1 MDVRQFA
8 FLARQPS
15 AALKT
20 REHFCGLPK
29 RGLAFILANAMFW
42 QPLWAQAE
50 GIVVSAPGTSLGQA
64 GNGVPI
70 VNIATPNGSG
80 LSHNQFHDYNVGQ
93 QGVILNNATDRTQST
108 QLGGIIVGN
117 PNLKGVAAQTILNE
131 VNGGSPSQLRGYT
144 EVAGQSAHVIV
155 ANPYGISC
163 NGCGFINTPKA
174 TLTTGKPVI
183 ENGQLTRYQVDQ
195 GQVTIDGAQLNA
207 SNVDRFEIITR
218 SARINAEIQANNLT
232 IVTGR
237 NDVDART
244 LNATARADDGSTK
257 PELAIDSSA
266 LGGMYA
272 GAIRLVGTEAGVGVK
287 LDGKLIASGGDI
299 QLDANGQLR
308 MVDASAANGAV
319 KVKAASLDAQGSV
332 HAGSALT
339 VQTQGDLNN
348 RQNLTARDSITLSAG
363 GQLSNNGIIEAGVN
377 ADNSR
382 NANGDVSLSAQSL
395 NNSGKSVIAS
405 RNLTV
410 NAVQSLNNQGGT
422 LSAGQSAN
430 VSAATLDN
438 QNKGRVLSSGSLELT
453 AGQVLNGRG
462 LISGDGN
469 LSATLGHLNN
479 HDGEVSS
486 AGITTLTANS
496 LYNSGGQVTGDVA
509 LNIGLIGALNNQGG
523 VLGSAKRV
531 SISAASLDNSHAG
544 SLASDGSL
552 TTRIVGLFDNQSAGD
567 LGAKGVVDLQA
578 GSLDNR
584 GGSLTGKDRLSLD
597 TALLDNRAGKVRTD
611 KHLQL
616 DVRQL
621 DNRDKGVIT
630 SQAGIGLTG
639 TRLDN
644 RGGLLSAVGPVT
656 LKAQNVQNA
665 LGRIASQGDV
675 HATVD
680 TFQQQ
685 GGTLVAQG
693 NLTLIGSVLDNR
705 DNSLVAAT
713 KALKLEVQ
721 GIDNRAGKLSS
732 GITTEVDGQQLDNS
746 DGGRVLAGSDLELK
760 VGRLINQ
767 SKGLIQGK
775 GTTTLNSQSL
785 DNTDGEIDSHNGL
798 EITLAGGLD
807 NTRGLVRSDRP
818 LTLGTSKLTNTA
830 GRIES
835 VEDLSITS
843 RGELLNQGG
852 SIKSEKGLT
861 VASGPLD
868 NSQKGLLSGKHAT
881 QITATTFNNSQGG
894 SLRSESSLGLIATQV
909 NNAGGSIS
917 SAQDLTASVTGLDQ
931 QHGELFSEAAL
942 SLDLNNG
949 QLNNQGGYIHAP
961 GVLLLKNLKGVDNRK
976 GEISSARAFSLEAQ
990 SLDNNGA
997 KLISDQGLTLRIA
1010 EALNNVKGLVSASSL
1025 DSHSASLDNTDG
1037 VLGTTGDLDLKV
1049 DTVFA
1054 NQRGTVVADGA
1065 LLLTAASLD
1074 NRAADISGKQ
1084 DVTARIGTLDNQ
1096 GGKLI
1101 ATGVLDLTG
1110 ASLDNRQGGL
1120 VGATKA
1126 LKLKVDT
1133 LDNRSG
1139 ELSTQAGLSL
1149 TGKHLDNSDQ
1159 GLVEAHDTLTL
1170 KVDEVINQ
1178 AVGLINALADLT
1190 ITGGRI
1196 DNRSGKIKSQQG
1208 LDLTLKGNLQNNQG
1222 LIDSQSTL
1230 DVAAAALDNSDGR
1243 LMSAAALD
1251 LGARGALTNVGG
1263 KLVSEGGVQLR
1274 SASLDNS
1281 HKGVI
1286 SGKGAV
1292 QVTTGDFDNSQ
1303 AGSLDSGDTLD
1314 LTAAK
1319 LTNAA
1324 GRIGSDKALTAK
1336 VSSLEQQG
1344 GSLFSNTS
1352 LSLDLNHGRLNNR
1365 DGFIHAPGALLLKNL
1380 SDLDNRNGEISSD
1393 AAYELNAKSLN
1404 NDGGQLLGNQALT
1417 LRIEQALSSI
1427 KGKIGAAA
1435 LEVEAASLDNS
1446 AGALTSRS
1454 GLKLT
1459 VQGPLT
1465 NQDQGLINAINGL
1478 SIASGDLNNRHGSV
1492 LAGDWL
1498 NLSAKALNNTDSGL
1512 INSKGA
1518 LELTA
1523 HQLDSS
1529 DAGEVSAKADMN
1541 LKVMGLTQ
1549 RGGRL
1554 LGDGAV
1560 TLDLANGDLDNS
1572 LGRLNAKGLLSIKQL
1587 QDLKNQQGTLSS
1599 RQGFTLTGRTLD
1611 NSQGKLISEAALGV
1625 VSGQLLNANGL
1636 VSGIKGLTVEA
1647 GSLDNRNH
1655 GTLSSKEGNLAVDV
1669 SGALLNSGAGA
1680 LASNGTLKL
1689 SAASLDNSG
1698 EGVVSSVGGQTLTV
1712 AGLLNNAGGGL
1723 LDSGATLDLKAA
1735 TLNNQAGNLSALQ
1748 SVDLRAGSLDNSG
1761 GSLATKGALTLDVA
1775 GHLDNVLGTLSS
1787 DGALLLKR
1795 ATHVDNR
1802 GGKLIGQDLLTFNA
1816 DSLDN
1821 RDHGTVA
1828 ANRQAILT
1836 VAGAVQNAQGGL
1848 IYSRDAG
1855 LELKAASLDNS
1866 KAAVQSQN
1874 GLTLNI
1880 SGDFNNQGGKVIGQD
1895 GAVSITA
1902 ANLDNRGGVLSSL
1915 KGALE
1920 THISGVLLN
1929 GYDLNDQR
1937 QRGVI
1942 EAQRLNLRA
1951 LAGLNN
1957 NGGRIAARQGDVIV
1971 NTAGFD
1977 NRNGGL
1983 YASGQLGVTATT
1995 FDNGGDKG
2003 GQVAGQGID
2012 LGLSGALNNRLGVI
2026 ESDTSLLIRAASID
2040 NAQGQLR
2047 AAGSGGKSLFQIS
2060 GLLDNRNGRIEVA
2073 STDLGLGATS
2083 LQNAGGTLLHS
2094 GKGQFD
2100 ISMANVSG
2108 AGGTLVTQG
2117 GLTLNADS
2125 WSNTSVIQA
2134 GRLKVNVNN
2143 FYQSAGGQLL
2153 ASNSFDGGG
2162 GNWNNDG
2169 LIASDGSLSLQL
2181 SGAYGGNGR
2190 LTSLGDMS
2198 FGAAQLDLPGAATI
2212 TGGGNTR
2219 INVGGVLTNRGRL
2232 SSAQGLT
2239 VNAGTINN
2247 YGSLG
2252 SAGALTLNAGTL
2264 LNSGVSD
2271 AEHSSIF
2278 SGGDMQLLGNTF
2290 SNRYADVFS
2299 MGSLLVAAN
2308 AGQAQSSLLENRS
2321 GTIESLGDMTIRAMT
2336 VKNVMDILTYS
2347 EHEKYYA
2354 AITELPCGPFGVCHV
2369 KKHGNRRNAVWQLT
2383 ERDRLQVTAST
2394 AASSISSGGQLDIG
2408 AQELSNESSFIASSG
2423 NLAINAVSIKNQGVV
2438 PQDIETTTIKYN
2450 HVDEYQGAVAAVAA
2464 FNARNGTKPSATFE
2478 ADLAR
2483 FNALM
2488 TGTRKLAGGGTKALA
2503 SSDGKR
2509 FDAIIQSGASVQL
2522 NASEKIDNGVVRG
2535 YYAYV
2540 GGGKKTGDTS
2550 TGSQYST
2557 PIYINS
2563 QLPPDLAKQQV
2574 NPLALPGFT
2583 LPVGQHGLFRL
2594 SSEGA
2599 GDTAA
2604 TQRNPAP
2611 MDWSM
2616 GSISLRF
2623 AEREQ
2628 NLAQSQAR
2636 ALQVDALVPVAAT
2649 ERKLAQVGAVQP
2661 GVDASLPMISVTT
2674 PTDSG
2679 TATQGPV
2686 YSRTPAQQVQ
2696 GSIVRVQGIPTL
2708 DNPPQAHKYLVET
2721 NPVLTN
2727 QKQFMS
2733 SDYLLSNLGY
2743 NPDNSWKRLG
2753 DGFYEQRLIQQAVVA
2768 RTGQRFIDGQDSDE
2782 KLFKYLMDN
2791 ALQSKQQLNLAIGTS
2806 LTSEQVAALTH
2817 DIVWLE
2823 SHPVNGEN
2831 VLVPVLYMAH
2841 ANNRLAAN
2849 GALIAGQDI
2858 SLIAGKDL
2866 LNAGTLRATNNLSA
2880 KAGNDLVNSGLIE
2893 AGNRLDLLAGN
2904 NLVNKAGGIIA
2915 GRDVNLSALNG
2926 DLINER
2932 TVTRHQNSG
2941 GDLQQRRDFLDS
2953 AARIE
2958 AANDLTLKAGRDF
2971 NNAGG
2976 VLQAARDTTINAGR
2990 DANLTA
2996 VEQQDNETR
3005 TNSLHTST
3013 SQHGSVLTSG
3023 RDLTINSGRDLSAIA
3038 SQIDAKRNLAL
3049 AATGNLTLASAADEQ
3064 HSYSSSKKYKGQSDK
3079 VSQVATAVTAGGSVA
3094 LSAGKDLELI
3104 ASRVSAGDE
3113 AYLVA
3118 GGNLALESAEDS
3130 NYSFYSKTKKS
3141 SSGKKSRLDEVAST
3155 TNIASSVT
3163 SGTDSVLVA
3172 GNDLLIKGSDVT
3184 AEKGAAKLMAG
3195 NDVQILAVSDSNS
3208 ARHESSKSKSSWG
3221 GLKSSKVK
3229 DQVAETQTTAV
3240 GSVISGNTVEVAAK
3254 RDATV
3259 TGSALVSTQDLAVQ
3273 AGRDLTIDAAENTF
3287 TRSELHKQKNRD
3299 LTGVLTAN
3307 NLGVDDITGNQH
3319 LSIRS
3324 GNHTGKAAQTTLTG
3338 STVGSS
3344 EGSVRLEAGRELK
3357 VVASD
3362 LVSTKEMNLTGSNV
3376 TIAAGAETATQSS
3389 TDSSKSLAVG
3399 RVVGGMVV
3407 DTYKSIRN
3415 DVRAARD
3422 ADDSRLK
3429 AVKGAQALL
3438 SAYNAADSFSADAAN
3453 QSQGKPANSSGS
3465 LIKIG
3470 TELGSTRSKS
3480 TSEYRSETAK
3490 QSSLTSGAGLVI
3502 SAVGDAAGTQGDI
3515 HVVGSSL
3522 KAKDTLL
3529 MAKNDIT
3536 LESAQDRAQWDN
3548 QSRNSKTSIGA
3559 SFNIGD
3565 QNGFTLDLGA
3575 QMAKGM
3581 GKGHSVTQVNST
3593 VDTGLLMLKSGQD
3606 TTLAG
3611 AQVRADT
3618 IKADVGGNLNI
3629 VSRQDEADQKNRQTS
3644 GGFGASI
3651 CVPPFCYGSIV
3662 TASGNIAGS
3671 KMNSDYQAVTDQTG
3685 LYAGKGG
3692 YDIYVGA
3699 NTQLQGGV
3707 IASEASADKN
3717 HLDTGRLIVSDIK
3730 NSSEIKS
3737 QSASLS
3743 ASYTSTKWD
3752 KPGGPQTPDSERK
3765 WAHSETGG
3773 TLPLALKES
3782 DHSSTRSAISEG
3794 TITVRDPAGAQDL
3807 VGLNRDTSNANQHLD
3822 RPDEKKMQERMDL
3835 IQSSA
3840 QLASTTINLIAK
3852 AKADSAKELLSKA
3865 KTSEEKEKANTAL
3878 ADAASWSVGGD
3889 KRIMADIASGLIA
3902 AGLGGVGGTTAVG
3915 IVANTTANDT
3925 FKKIGD
3931 YADAQKRNATEDI
3944 SRAAWAEGG
3953 AARVLLHALAGAAMG
3968 LSSGSVQSGALG
3980 AGASA
3985 ALMPAIAEALG
3996 KSGIEQSNQEAIATL
4011 IATGLGASAGSLG
4024 GTAGAIAGG
4033 GSGAG
4038 VEVNNRQHHR
4048 DQELPL
4054 LKKKAEELE
4063 QTLGKPKSDALWE
4076 DLLLLASGEKIDAV
4090 EKARLEALVEKWGSD
4105 PTTDWFKR
4113 DLDVAKNAVKQLVD
4127 QKIPLTWADG
4137 KPIIAYGNPV
4147 YAFASTPE
4155 QFNDSG
4161 LFNGLG
4167 KGYYGELTAAEKWK
4181 QYGKAQAEAYSKE
4194 ILDFSSNNLA
4204 SKNATDRI
4212 LTLAVKNTES
4222 VSIIDD
4228 VILSLGGVVGGKA
4241 TLKTILEAVAER
4253 RAAKKVAAA
4262 EAESLGAKGTGG
4274 VISELEREIP
4284 ATSAIAREGLRNNLA
4299 AQVGIPRN
4307 IAEAPTSVW
4316 GKSIDDLK
4324 QSFLLDRF
4332 IVTSSTKSGTSG
4344 NAQVFKVSSSDGG
4357 VSKIVEVQYSPS
4369 TAGAVKQSTHIGE
4382 YYKLTYADGS
4392 KIKIVEPAT
4401 YRPTFER
4408 GQPVYDKNTVYL
4420 NPQGQNVKFDASQ
4433 NLWTPQ

>member
-20 REHFCGLPK
+20 REHFWGMPK

-93 QGVILNNATDRTQST
+93 QGLILNNATDRTQST

-183 ENGQLTRYQVDQ
+183 ENGQLSRYQVDQ
-195 GQVTIDGAQLNA
+195 GQVTIEGATLNA
-207 SNVDRFEIITR
+207 NNVDRFEIITR
-218 SARINAEIQANNLT
+218 SAKINAEIQAKNLS

-237 NDVDART
+237 NDVNART
-244 LNATARADDGSTK
+244 LNTTARADDGSAK

-272 GAIRLVGTEAGVGVK
+272 GAIKLVGTEAGVGVK

-299 QLDANGQLR
+299 QLDANGHLS
-308 MVDASAANGAV
+308 MVQASANTAI
-319 KVKAASLDAQGSV
+319 KVKAASLEAQGPV
-332 HAGSALT
+332 HAGSTLD
-339 VQTQGDLNN
+339 VRTQGDLNN
-348 RQNLTARDSITLSAG
+348 RQNLTARDSISLSAG
-363 GQLSNNGIIEAGVN
+363 GRLSNSGIIEAGIETG
-377 ADNSR
+377 NSR
-382 NANGDVSLSAQSL
+382 NANGDVSLSAQHL
-395 NNSGKSVIAS
+395 DNSGKSVIAS

-410 NAVQSLNNQGGT
+410 NTVQTLSNQGGT

-438 QNKGRVLSSGSLELT
+438 QSKGRVLSSGSIDLK

-496 LYNSGGQVTGDVA
+496 LDNSDGQVSGDVA
-509 LNIGLIGALNNQGG
+509 LNIGLSGALNNQGG

-531 SISAASLDNSHAG
+531 SISAASLDNRHAG

-552 TTRIVGLFDNQSAGD
+552 TTRIAGLFDNQSAGD

-584 GGSLTGKDRLSLD
+584 GGSLTGQDRLTLD
-597 TALLDNRAGKVRTD
+597 TALLDNRGGKVRAD

-639 TRLDN
+639 THLDN

-680 TFQQQ
+680 TLQQQ

-732 GITTEVDGQQLDNS
+732 GITTEIAGQQLDNS
-746 DGGRVLAGSDLELK
+746 DGGRVLVGGDLQLK
-760 VGRLINQ
+760 VARLINQ

-807 NTRGLVRSDRP
+807 NTRGRVHSDRS
-818 LTLGTSKLTNTA
+818 LTLDTSKLTNTA

-894 SLRSESSLGLIATQV
+894 SLRSESRLGLIATQV
-909 NNAGGSIS
+909 NNADGSIS

-949 QLNNQGGYIHAP
+949 QLNNQSGYIHSP
-961 GVLLLKNLKGVDNRK
+961 GALLLKNLKGVDNQK
-976 GEISSARAFSLEAQ
+976 GEISSARAFSLKAQ

-1010 EALNNVKGLVSASSL
+1010 EALNNVKGLVSASSI

-1037 VLGTTGDLDLKV
+1037 LLSTTGDLDLKV
-1049 DTVFA
+1049 DTAFA

-1084 DVTARIGTLDNQ
+1084 DVTAHIGTLDNQ

-1101 ATGVLDLTG
+1101 TTGALDLTG

-1133 LDNRSG
+1133 LDNRGG

-1149 TGKHLDNSDQ
+1149 TGKQLDNSDQ
-1159 GLVEAHDTLTL
+1159 GLVEAHDRLTL

-1178 AVGLINALADLT
+1178 AAGFINALADLT

-1208 LDLTLKGNLQNNQG
+1208 LDLTLKGDLQNNQG

-1352 LSLDLNHGRLNNR
+1352 LSLDLNRGRLNNQG
-1365 DGFIHAPGALLLKNL
+1365 GFIHAPGALLLKNL
-1380 SDLDNRNGEISSD
+1380 SDVDNRNGEISSD
-1393 AAYELNAKSLN
+1393 ATYELNAKSLN

-1417 LRIEQALSSI
+1417 LRVEQALSSI
-1427 KGKIGAAA
+1427 KGKIGASA

-1459 VQGPLT
+1459 VQGSLT

-1529 DAGEVSAKADMN
+1529 DAGEVSAKGDMN
-1541 LKVMGLTQ
+1541 LKVTGLTQ

-1572 LGRLNAKGLLSIKQL
+1572 LGKLNAKGLLSIERL
-1587 QDLKNQQGTLSS
+1587 RDLKNQQGVVSS
-1599 RQGFTLTGRTLD
+1599 REGFTLTGRTLD

-1735 TLNNQAGNLSALQ
+1735 TLNNKAGNLSALQ

-1775 GHLDNVLGTLSS
+1775 GNLDNALGTLSS
-1787 DGALLLKR
+1787 DGALLLKH
-1795 ATHVDNR
+1795 AAHVDNR

-1828 ANRQAILT
+1828 ANQQATLG

-1855 LELKAASLDNS
+1855 LELTAASLDNS

-1902 ANLDNRGGVLSSL
+1902 ASVDNRGGVLSSL

-2047 AAGSGGKSLFQIS
+2047 AAGSGGKSLFQIG

-2073 STDLGLGATS
+2073 STDLGLNATS

-2117 GLTLNADS
+2117 GLTLAADS

-2143 FYQSAGGQLL
+2143 FYQSASGQLL
-2153 ASNSFDGGG
+2153 ASDSFEGGG
-2162 GNWNNDG
+2162 GNWTNDG

-2198 FGAAQLDLPGAATI
+2198 FGAAQLDLPGSATI
-2212 TGGGNTR
+2212 AGGGNTR

-2232 SSAQGLT
+2232 SSTQGLT
-2239 VNAGTINN
+2239 VNAGAINN

-2252 SAGALTLNAGTL
+2252 SAGALTLNFGTL

-2278 SGGDMQLLGNTF
+2278 SGGDMQLLGNSF
-2290 SNRYADVFS
+2290 SNRYADVYS

-2321 GTIESLGDMTIRAMT
+2321 GTIESLGNMTIRAMT

-2354 AITELPCGPFGVCHV
+2354 SIVELPCGPFGVCHV

-2394 AASSISSGGQLDIG
+2394 AASSISSGGQLNIG
-2408 AQELSNESSFIASSG
+2408 AQELSNESSVIASSG

-2450 HVDEYQGAVAAVAA
+2450 HVDEYQGAVAAVAD
-2464 FNARNGTKPSATFE
+2464 FNAKNGAKPSSTFE

-2488 TGTRKLAGGGTKALA
+2488 TGTRKLAGGGTKTLD
-2503 SSDGKR
+2503 SSDGKH

-2550 TGSQYST
+2550 AGSQYST

-2636 ALQVDALVPVAAT
+2636 ALQVDSVAPVAAT

-2661 GVDASLPMISVTT
+2661 GVDASLPTISVTT

-2679 TATQGPV
+2679 TTAQGPV

-2768 RTGQRFIDGQDSDE
+2768 RTGQRFIDGQNSDE

-2823 SHPVNGEN
+2823 SHQVNGEN

-2841 ANNRLAAN
+2841 ANNRLASN

-2915 GRDVNLSALNG
+2915 GRDVNLTALNG

-2932 TVTRHQNSG
+2932 TVTSHQNSG

-2971 NNAGG
+2971 NNAAG

-3038 SQIDAKRNLAL
+3038 SQIDAKRNLAM

-3079 VSQVATAVTAGGSVA
+3079 VSQVSTAVTAGGSVA

-3141 SSGKKSRLDEVAST
+3141 SSGKKSRLDETAST

-3163 SGTDSVLVA
+3163 SGNNSVLIA
-3172 GNDLLIKGSDVT
+3172 GNDLLVKGSEVAAD
-3184 AEKGAAKLMAG
+3184 KGAARLTAG

-3221 GLKSSKVK
+3221 GLKASKVQDK
-3229 DQVAETQTTAV
+3229 LAETQTKAV
-3240 GSVISGNTVEVAAK
+3240 GSIISGNTVDVVAK
-3254 RDATV
+3254 HDATV
-3259 TGSALVSTQDLAVQ
+3259 TGSALVSTKDLSVQ
-3273 AGRDLTIDAAENTF
+3273 AGNDLTIDAAENTF

-3299 LTGVLTAN
+3299 LMGVLTAN

-3319 LSIRS
+3319 LSIS
-3324 GNHTGKAAQTTLTG
+3324 SSNHTGKAAQTTLTG

-3344 EGSVRLEAGRELK
+3344 EGSVKLEAGRELK

-3362 LVSTKEMNLTGSNV
+3362 LVSTKDMALKGSNV
-3376 TIAAGAETATQSS
+3376 TIAAGMESASQSS
-3389 TDSSKSLAVG
+3389 TDKSKSLAVG
-3399 RVVGGMVV
+3399 RVIGGTVV
-3407 DTYKSIRN
+3407 DTARSIR
-3415 DVRAARD
+3415 DGVKAAKE
-3422 ADDSRLK
+3422 ADDPRLK
-3429 AVKGAQALL
+3429 AVKLAQVAMD
-3438 SAYNAADSFSADAAN
+3438 AYNLGGYASDAN
-3453 QSQGKPANSSGS
+3453 GQRSGFKDKQGGTASNGS

-3470 TELGSTRSKS
+3470 TELANTRSKS
-3480 TSEYRSETAK
+3480 TSEYTSETAK
-3490 QSSLTSGAGLVI
+3490 QSTLN
-3502 SAVGDAAGTQGDI
+3502 VGKELSIVATGKAPDTQGDI
-3515 HVVGSSL
+3515 HVVGSDL
-3522 KAKDTLL
+3522 KAGSTTLV
-3529 MAKNDIT
+3529 AKNDIT
-3536 LESAQDRAQWDN
+3536 LESAQNTTERKNDSKN
-3548 QSRNSKTSIGA
+3548 NKTSIGA
-3559 SFNIGD
+3559 SFNIGE

-3575 QMAKGM
+3575 QIAKGM
-3581 GKGHSVTQVNST
+3581 GSGSSVTQVNST
-3593 VDTGLLMLKSGQD
+3593 LETGALVLNSGKD

-3611 AQVRADT
+3611 AQVHADS
-3618 IKADVGGNLNI
+3618 IQADVGGNLNI
-3629 VSRQDEADQKNRQTS
+3629 ASRQDTETQKSKQS
-3644 GGFGASI
+3644 SAGFGASI
-3651 CVPPFCYGSIV
+3651 CVPPFCYGSMV
-3662 TASGNIAGS
+3662 TASGSMSAGNMS
-3671 KMNSDYQAVTDQTG
+3671 SDYKGVTDQSG

-3692 YDIYVGA
+3692 YTIDVGK
-3699 NTQLQGGV
+3699 NTTLQGAV

-3717 HLDTGRLIVSDIK
+3717 LLITDRLLVSDIK
-3730 NSSEIKS
+3730 NTSEIKS
-3737 QSASLS
+3737 TSAS
-3743 ASYTSTKWD
+3743 ASVSS
-3752 KPGGPQTPDSERK
+3752 GS
-3765 WAHSETGG
+3765 GG
-3773 TLPLALKES
+3773 TALGAPMGMTLNES
-3782 DHSSTRSAISEG
+3782 DHSRTQSAVSEG
-3794 TITVRDPAGAQDL
+3794 TIIVRNPEGANDL
-3807 VGLNRDTSNANQHLD
+3807 VGLNRDTANANKKLD
-3822 RPDEKKMQERMDL
+3822 KPDEKAMRERMDL
-3835 IQSSA
+3835 ITSSVGLAQSIGN
-3840 QLASTTINLIAK
+3840 TIATDKIREAEDANS
-3852 AKADSAKELLSKA
+3852 DTA
-3865 KTSEEKEKANTAL
+3865 KTARQKLLDKGIVNPTTDQVRQQVQQDYGVGSSFQRTTQVVSAIVQGIAGGNIGAAAAGASAPYLARTVKEMTEG
-3878 ADAASWSVGGD
+3878 DAAANLMAHAVLGAVLARAGGN
-3889 KRIMADIASGLIA
+3889 S
-3902 AGLGGVGGTTAVG
+3902 
-3915 IVANTTANDT
+3915 
-3925 FKKIGD
+3925 
-3931 YADAQKRNATEDI
+3931 
-3944 SRAAWAEGG
+3944 
-3953 AARVLLHALAGAAMG
+3953 ALAGAGGAVAAEVTAKLIRSQLYG
-3968 LSSGSVQSGALG
+3968 GVSNEELTPEQKQTISVLSTLA
-3980 AGASA
+3980 AG
-3985 ALMPAIAEALG
+3985 I
-3996 KSGIEQSNQEAIATL
+3996 
-4011 IATGLGASAGSLG
+4011 AGSAVGKDALNAVAAAQVG
-4024 GTAGAIAGG
+4024 KNAVENNLLSDEKKARLQAVREAQENGRGTAKTA
-4033 GSGAG
+4033 
-4038 VEVNNRQHHR
+4038 
-4048 DQELPL
+4048 QELV
-4054 LKKKAEELE
+4054 ELDQKDQVSSALVE
-4063 QTLGKPKSDALWE
+4063 RLRRNPESMSDAEKAWTINY
-4076 DLLLLASGEKIDAV
+4076 LLDYTDALIKTQGV
-4090 EKARLEALVEKWGSD
+4090 EKAREIIDGLTRPGPLKQSE
-4105 PTTDWFKR
+4105 
-4113 DLDVAKNAVKQLVD
+4113 DVAYAAGKREKDASLERIYGGDILAQMFRTPSREEQLYRDAQGVLRINERYQEEAAIGTPALYAV
-4127 QKIPLTWADG
+4127 G
-4137 KPIIAYGNPV
+4137 G
-4147 YAFASTPE
+4147 
-4155 QFNDSG
+4155 
-4161 LFNGLG
+4161 
-4167 KGYYGELTAAEKWK
+4167 
-4181 QYGKAQAEAYSKE
+4181 
-4194 ILDFSSNNLA
+4194 
-4204 SKNATDRI
+4204 
-4212 LTLAVKNTES
+4212 
-4222 VSIIDD
+4222 
-4228 VILSLGGVVGGKA
+4228 SLGAGIKLVTIVDGALQITYGAKQAYNDDTRGAATNIVLGALSAVTAGLPGALKSGVVGG
-4241 TLKTILEAVAER
+4241 
-4253 RAAKKVAAA
+4253 
-4262 EAESLGAKGTGG
+4262 GAKGTGG

-4284 ATSAIAREGLRNNLA
+4284 ATSAIAREGLRNDLA

-4324 QSFLLDRF
+4324 QSFLMDRF
-4332 IVTSSTKSGTSG
+4332 TVTSSTKSGTSG

-4392 KIKIVEPAT
+4392 KIKIIEPAT

>member
-20 REHFCGLPK
+20 REHFWGMPK

-93 QGVILNNATDRTQST
+93 QGLILNNATDRTQST

-183 ENGQLTRYQVDQ
+183 ENGQLSRYQVDQ
-195 GQVTIDGAQLNA
+195 GQVTIEGATLNA
-207 SNVDRFEIITR
+207 NNVDRFEIITR
-218 SARINAEIQANNLT
+218 SAKINAEIQAKNLS

-237 NDVDART
+237 NDVNART
-244 LNATARADDGSTK
+244 LNTTARADDGSAK

-272 GAIRLVGTEAGVGVK
+272 GAIKLVGTEAGVGVK

-299 QLDANGQLR
+299 QLDANGHLS
-308 MVDASAANGAV
+308 MVQASANTAI
-319 KVKAASLDAQGSV
+319 KVKAASLEAQGPV
-332 HAGSALT
+332 HAGSTLD
-339 VQTQGDLNN
+339 VRTQGDLNN
-348 RQNLTARDSITLSAG
+348 RQNLTARDSISLSAG
-363 GQLSNNGIIEAGVN
+363 GRLSNSGIIEAGIETG
-377 ADNSR
+377 NSR
-382 NANGDVSLSAQSL
+382 NANGDVSLSAQHL
-395 NNSGKSVIAS
+395 DNSGKSVIAS

-410 NAVQSLNNQGGT
+410 NTVQTLSNQGGT

-438 QNKGRVLSSGSLELT
+438 QSKGRVLSSGSIDLK

-496 LYNSGGQVTGDVA
+496 LDNSDGQVSGDVA
-509 LNIGLIGALNNQGG
+509 LNIGLSGALNNQGG

-531 SISAASLDNSHAG
+531 SISAASLDNRHAG

-552 TTRIVGLFDNQSAGD
+552 TTRIAGLFDNQSAGD

-584 GGSLTGKDRLSLD
+584 GGSLTGQDRLTLD
-597 TALLDNRAGKVRTD
+597 TALLDNRGGKVRAD

-639 TRLDN
+639 THLDN

-680 TFQQQ
+680 TLQQQ

-732 GITTEVDGQQLDNS
+732 GITTEIAGQQLDNS
-746 DGGRVLAGSDLELK
+746 DGGRVLVGGDLQLK
-760 VGRLINQ
+760 VARLINQ

-798 EITLAGGLD
+798 QITLAGGLD
-807 NTRGLVRSDRP
+807 NTRGRVHSDRS

-894 SLRSESSLGLIATQV
+894 SLRSESRLGLIATQV
-909 NNAGGSIS
+909 NNADGSIS

-949 QLNNQGGYIHAP
+949 QLNNQSGYIHSP
-961 GVLLLKNLKGVDNRK
+961 GALLLKNLKGVDNQK
-976 GEISSARAFSLEAQ
+976 GEISSARAFSLKAQ

-1010 EALNNVKGLVSASSL
+1010 EALNNVKGLVSASSI

-1037 VLGTTGDLDLKV
+1037 LLSTTGDLDLKV
-1049 DTVFA
+1049 DTAFA

-1084 DVTARIGTLDNQ
+1084 DVTAHIGTLDNQ

-1101 ATGVLDLTG
+1101 ATGALDLTG

-1133 LDNRSG
+1133 LDNRGG

-1149 TGKHLDNSDQ
+1149 TGKQLDNSDQ
-1159 GLVEAHDTLTL
+1159 GLVEAHDRLTL

-1178 AVGLINALADLT
+1178 AAGFINALADLT

-1208 LDLTLKGNLQNNQG
+1208 LDLTLKGDLQNNQG

-1352 LSLDLNHGRLNNR
+1352 LSLDLDRGRLNNQG
-1365 DGFIHAPGALLLKNL
+1365 GFIHAPGALLLKNL
-1380 SDLDNRNGEISSD
+1380 SDVDNRNGEISSD
-1393 AAYELNAKSLN
+1393 ATYELNAKSLN

-1417 LRIEQALSSI
+1417 LRVEQALSSI
-1427 KGKIGAAA
+1427 KGKIGASA

-1459 VQGPLT
+1459 VQGSLT

-1529 DAGEVSAKADMN
+1529 DAGEVSAKGDMN
-1541 LKVMGLTQ
+1541 LKVTGLTQ

-1572 LGRLNAKGLLSIKQL
+1572 LGKLNAKGLLSIKQL

-1735 TLNNQAGNLSALQ
+1735 TLNNKAGNLSALQ

-1775 GHLDNVLGTLSS
+1775 GNLDNALGTLSS
-1787 DGALLLKR
+1787 DGALLLKH
-1795 ATHVDNR
+1795 AAHVDNR

-1828 ANRQAILT
+1828 ANQQATLG

-1855 LELKAASLDNS
+1855 LELTAASLDNS

-1902 ANLDNRGGVLSSL
+1902 ASVDNRGGVLSSL

-2047 AAGSGGKSLFQIS
+2047 AAGSGGKSLFQIG

-2073 STDLGLGATS
+2073 STDLGLNATS

-2117 GLTLNADS
+2117 GLTLAADS

-2143 FYQSAGGQLL
+2143 FYQSASGQLL
-2153 ASNSFDGGG
+2153 ASDSFEGGG
-2162 GNWNNDG
+2162 GNWTNDG

-2198 FGAAQLDLPGAATI
+2198 FGAAQLDLPGSATI
-2212 TGGGNTR
+2212 AGGGNTR

-2232 SSAQGLT
+2232 SSTQGLT
-2239 VNAGTINN
+2239 VNAGAINN

-2252 SAGALTLNAGTL
+2252 SAGALTLNFGTL

-2278 SGGDMQLLGNTF
+2278 SGGDMQLLGNSF

-2354 AITELPCGPFGVCHV
+2354 SIVELPCGPFGVCHV

-2394 AASSISSGGQLDIG
+2394 AASSISSGGQLNIG

-2450 HVDEYQGAVAAVAA
+2450 HVDEYQGAVAAVAD
-2464 FNARNGTKPSATFE
+2464 FNAKNGAKPSSTFE

-2488 TGTRKLAGGGTKALA
+2488 TGTRKLAGGGTKALD
-2503 SSDGKR
+2503 SSDGKH

-2550 TGSQYST
+2550 AGSQYST

-2628 NLAQSQAR
+2628 NQAQSQAR
-2636 ALQVDALVPVAAT
+2636 AIQIDSLAPVAAT

-2661 GVDASLPMISVTT
+2661 GVDASLPTISVTT
-2674 PTDSG
+2674 PIDSG
-2679 TATQGPV
+2679 TTAQGPV

-2768 RTGQRFIDGQDSDE
+2768 RTGQRFIDGQNSDE

-2823 SHPVNGEN
+2823 SHQVNGEN

-2932 TVTRHQNSG
+2932 TVTSHQNSG

-2971 NNAGG
+2971 NNAAG

-3038 SQIDAKRNLAL
+3038 SQIDAKRNLAM

-3079 VSQVATAVTAGGSVA
+3079 VSQVSTAVTAGGSVA

-3163 SGTDSVLVA
+3163 SGNNSVLIA
-3172 GNDLLIKGSDVT
+3172 GNDLLVKGSEVAAD
-3184 AEKGAAKLMAG
+3184 KGAARLTAG

-3221 GLKSSKVK
+3221 GLKASKVQDK
-3229 DQVAETQTTAV
+3229 LAETQTKAV
-3240 GSVISGNTVEVAAK
+3240 GSIISGNTVDVVAK
-3254 RDATV
+3254 HDATV
-3259 TGSALVSTQDLAVQ
+3259 TGSALVSTKDLSVQ
-3273 AGRDLTIDAAENTF
+3273 AGNDLTIDAAENTF

-3299 LTGVLTAN
+3299 LMGVLTAN

-3319 LSIRS
+3319 LSIS
-3324 GNHTGKAAQTTLTG
+3324 SSNHTGKAAQTTLTG

-3344 EGSVRLEAGRELK
+3344 EGSVKLEAGRELK

-3362 LVSTKEMNLTGSNV
+3362 LVSTKDMALKGSNV
-3376 TIAAGAETATQSS
+3376 TITAGMESASQSS
-3389 TDSSKSLAVG
+3389 TDKSKSLAVG
-3399 RVVGGMVV
+3399 RVIGGTVV
-3407 DTYKSIRN
+3407 DTARSIR
-3415 DVRAARD
+3415 DGVKAAKE
-3422 ADDSRLK
+3422 ADDPRLK
-3429 AVKGAQALL
+3429 AVKLAQVAMD
-3438 SAYNAADSFSADAAN
+3438 AYNLGGYASDAN
-3453 QSQGKPANSSGS
+3453 GQRSGFKDKQGGTASNGS

-3470 TELGSTRSKS
+3470 TELANTHSKS
-3480 TSEYRSETAK
+3480 TSEYTSETAK
-3490 QSSLTSGAGLVI
+3490 QSTLN
-3502 SAVGDAAGTQGDI
+3502 VGKELSIVATGKAPDTQGDI
-3515 HVVGSSL
+3515 HVVGSDL
-3522 KAKDTLL
+3522 KAGSTTLV
-3529 MAKNDIT
+3529 AKNDIT
-3536 LESAQDRAQWDN
+3536 LESAQNTTERKNDSKN
-3548 QSRNSKTSIGA
+3548 NKTSIGA
-3559 SFNIGD
+3559 SFNIGE

-3575 QMAKGM
+3575 QIAKGM
-3581 GKGHSVTQVNST
+3581 GSGSSVTQVNST
-3593 VDTGLLMLKSGQD
+3593 LETGALVLNSGKD

-3611 AQVRADT
+3611 AQVHADS
-3618 IKADVGGNLNI
+3618 IQADVGGNLNI
-3629 VSRQDEADQKNRQTS
+3629 ASRQDTETQKSKQS
-3644 GGFGASI
+3644 SAGFGASI
-3651 CVPPFCYGSIV
+3651 CVPPFCYGSMV
-3662 TASGNIAGS
+3662 TASGSMSAGNMS
-3671 KMNSDYQAVTDQTG
+3671 SDYKGVTDQSG

-3692 YDIYVGA
+3692 YTIDVGK
-3699 NTQLQGGV
+3699 NTILQGAV

-3717 HLDTGRLIVSDIK
+3717 LLITDRLLLSDIK
-3730 NSSEIKS
+3730 NTSEIKS
-3737 QSASLS
+3737 TSAS
-3743 ASYTSTKWD
+3743 ASVSS
-3752 KPGGPQTPDSERK
+3752 GS
-3765 WAHSETGG
+3765 GG
-3773 TLPLALKES
+3773 TTLGAPMGMALNES
-3782 DHSSTRSAISEG
+3782 DHSRTQSAVSEG
-3794 TITVRDPAGAQDL
+3794 TIIVRNPEGANDL
-3807 VGLNRDTSNANQHLD
+3807 VGLNRDTANANKKLD
-3822 RPDEKKMQERMDL
+3822 KPDEKAMRERMEL
-3835 IQSSA
+3835 ITSSVALAQSIGN
-3840 QLASTTINLIAK
+3840 TIATDKIREAEDANS
-3852 AKADSAKELLSKA
+3852 DTA
-3865 KTSEEKEKANTAL
+3865 KTARQKLLDKGIVNPTTDQVRQQVQQDYGVGSSFQRTTQVVSAIVQGIAGGNIGAAAAGAAAPYLARTVKEMTEG
-3878 ADAASWSVGGD
+3878 DAAANLMAHAVLGAVLARAGGN
-3889 KRIMADIASGLIA
+3889 S
-3902 AGLGGVGGTTAVG
+3902 
-3915 IVANTTANDT
+3915 
-3925 FKKIGD
+3925 
-3931 YADAQKRNATEDI
+3931 
-3944 SRAAWAEGG
+3944 
-3953 AARVLLHALAGAAMG
+3953 ALAGAG
-3968 LSSGSVQSGALG
+3968 GAV
-3980 AGASA
+3980 A
-3985 ALMPAIAEALG
+3985 AEVTAKLIRSQLYG
-3996 KSGIEQSNQEAIATL
+3996 DVSN
-4011 IATGLGASAGSLG
+4011 
-4024 GTAGAIAGG
+4024 
-4033 GSGAG
+4033 
-4038 VEVNNRQHHR
+4038 
-4048 DQELPL
+4048 
-4054 LKKKAEELE
+4054 EEL
-4063 QTLGKPKSDALWE
+4063 
-4076 DLLLLASGEKIDAV
+4076 
-4090 EKARLEALVEKWGSD
+4090 
-4105 PTTDWFKR
+4105 
-4113 DLDVAKNAVKQLVD
+4113 
-4127 QKIPLTWADG
+4127 
-4137 KPIIAYGNPV
+4137 
-4147 YAFASTPE
+4147 TPE
-4155 QFNDSG
+4155 Q
-4161 LFNGLG
+4161 
-4167 KGYYGELTAAEKWK
+4167 K
-4181 QYGKAQAEAYSKE
+4181 QTISALS
-4194 ILDFSSNNLA
+4194 
-4204 SKNATDRI
+4204 
-4212 LTLAVKNTES
+4212 TLAAGIAGS
-4222 VSIIDD
+4222 A
-4228 VILSLGGVVGGKA
+4228 VGKDA
-4241 TLKTILEAVAER
+4241 LNAVA
-4253 RAAKKVAAA
+4253 
-4262 EAESLGAKGTGG
+4262 
-4274 VISELEREIP
+4274 
-4284 ATSAIAREGLRNNLA
+4284 A
-4299 AQVGIPRN
+4299 AQVGKNAVENNYLSVR
-4307 IAEAPTSVW
+4307 EAQKKKDLLAKERQGTITSEEV
-4316 GKSIDDLK
+4316 KELVAINK
-4324 QSFLLDRF
+4324 LDQDRDSA
-4332 IVTSSTKSGTSG
+4332 IR
-4344 NAQVFKVSSSDGG
+4344 AAC
-4357 VSKIVEVQYSPS
+4357 
-4369 TAGAVKQSTHIGE
+4369 TAGNKAGAECGRLVALANSALAQ
-4382 YYKLTYADGS
+4382 Y
-4392 KIKIVEPAT
+4392 
-4401 YRPTFER
+4401 
-4408 GQPVYDKNTVYL
+4408 
-4420 NPQGQNVKFDASQ
+4420 GQNVSYSLLYKDLFPNDAANVERVLRGLDSGSITRDSAITAIVKESGRSREEIEQRYDLAMTLQAVTSTLAGFYGVKAAVPETRSSGGEAAKGAALDLVSGETKTVGTGKAAANDASFGTSVGGGTAKLLDDASKQ
-4433 NLWTPQ
+4433 LEQYIRTFDKYKPPTAIGAVDPLTGKIVTMSSGKVPTKIAPELQMYADKLGGLGVKTACGNTLGRCAEFRAANELLLSNPALKLNDIKFTPAIRPRTGEVVPRCENCTNIFGAE

>member
-20 REHFCGLPK
+20 REHFWGMPK

-93 QGVILNNATDRTQST
+93 QGLILNNATDRTQST

-163 NGCGFINTPKA
+163 NGCGFINTPKT

-183 ENGQLTRYQVDQ
+183 ENGQLSRYQVDQ
-195 GQVTIDGAQLNA
+195 GQVTIEGATLNA

-218 SARINAEIQANNLT
+218 SAKINAEIQAKNLS

-237 NDVDART
+237 NDVNAQT
-244 LNATARADDGSTK
+244 LNATARADDGSAR

-272 GAIRLVGTEAGVGVK
+272 GAIKLVGTEAGVGVK

-299 QLDANGQLR
+299 QLDANGHLS
-308 MVDASAANGAV
+308 MVQASANTAI
-319 KVKAASLDAQGSV
+319 KVKAASLEAQGPV
-332 HAGSALT
+332 HAGSTLD
-339 VQTQGDLNN
+339 VRTQGDLNN
-348 RQNLTARDSITLSAG
+348 RQNLTARDSISLSAG
-363 GQLSNNGIIEAGVN
+363 GRLSNSGIIEAGIETG
-377 ADNSR
+377 NSR
-382 NANGDVSLSAQSL
+382 NANGDVSLSAQHL
-395 NNSGKSVIAS
+395 DNSGKSVIAS

-410 NAVQSLNNQGGT
+410 NTVQTLSNQGGT

-438 QNKGRVLSSGSLELT
+438 QSKGRVLSSGSIDLK

-496 LYNSGGQVTGDVA
+496 LDNSDGQVSGDVA
-509 LNIGLIGALNNQGG
+509 LNIGLSGALNNQGG

-531 SISAASLDNSHAG
+531 SISAASLDNRHAG

-552 TTRIVGLFDNQSAGD
+552 TTRIAGLFDNQSAGD

-584 GGSLTGKDRLSLD
+584 GGSLTGQDRLTLD
-597 TALLDNRAGKVRTD
+597 TALLDNRGGKVRAD

-639 TRLDN
+639 THLDN

-680 TFQQQ
+680 TLQQQ

-732 GITTEVDGQQLDNS
+732 GITTEIAGQQLDNS
-746 DGGRVLAGSDLELK
+746 DGGRVLVGGDLQLK
-760 VGRLINQ
+760 VARLINQ

-798 EITLAGGLD
+798 QITLAGGLD
-807 NTRGLVRSDRP
+807 NTRGRVHSDRS

-894 SLRSESSLGLIATQV
+894 SLRSESRLGLIATQV
-909 NNAGGSIS
+909 NNADGSIS

-949 QLNNQGGYIHAP
+949 QLNNQSGYIHSP
-961 GVLLLKNLKGVDNRK
+961 GALLLKNLKGVDNQK
-976 GEISSARAFSLEAQ
+976 GEISSARAFSLKAQ

-1010 EALNNVKGLVSASSL
+1010 EALNNVKGLVSASSI

-1037 VLGTTGDLDLKV
+1037 LLSTTGDLDLKV
-1049 DTVFA
+1049 DTAFA

-1084 DVTARIGTLDNQ
+1084 DVTAHIGTLDNQ

-1101 ATGVLDLTG
+1101 ATGALDLTG

-1133 LDNRSG
+1133 LDNRGG

-1149 TGKHLDNSDQ
+1149 TGKQLDNSDQ
-1159 GLVEAHDTLTL
+1159 GLVEAHDRLTL

-1178 AVGLINALADLT
+1178 AAGFINALADLT

-1208 LDLTLKGNLQNNQG
+1208 LDLTLKGDLQNNQG

-1352 LSLDLNHGRLNNR
+1352 LSLDLNRGRLNNQG
-1365 DGFIHAPGALLLKNL
+1365 GFIHAPGALLLKNL
-1380 SDLDNRNGEISSD
+1380 SDVDNRNGEISSD
-1393 AAYELNAKSLN
+1393 ATYELNAKSLN

-1417 LRIEQALSSI
+1417 LRVEQALSSI
-1427 KGKIGAAA
+1427 KGKIGASA

-1459 VQGPLT
+1459 VQGSLT

-1529 DAGEVSAKADMN
+1529 DAGEVSAKGDMN
-1541 LKVMGLTQ
+1541 LKVTGLTQ

-1572 LGRLNAKGLLSIKQL
+1572 LGKLNAKGLLSIKQL

-1735 TLNNQAGNLSALQ
+1735 TLNNKAGNLSALQ

-1775 GHLDNVLGTLSS
+1775 GNLDNALGTLSS
-1787 DGALLLKR
+1787 DGALLLKH
-1795 ATHVDNR
+1795 AAHVDNR

-1828 ANRQAILT
+1828 ANQQATLG

-1855 LELKAASLDNS
+1855 LELTAASLDNS

-1902 ANLDNRGGVLSSL
+1902 ASVDNRGGVLSSL

-2047 AAGSGGKSLFQIS
+2047 AAGSGGKSLFQIG

-2073 STDLGLGATS
+2073 STDLGLNATS

-2117 GLTLNADS
+2117 GLTLAADS

-2143 FYQSAGGQLL
+2143 FYQSASGQLL
-2153 ASNSFDGGG
+2153 ASDSFEGGG
-2162 GNWNNDG
+2162 GNWTNDG

-2198 FGAAQLDLPGAATI
+2198 FGAAQLDLPGSATI
-2212 TGGGNTR
+2212 AGGGNTR

-2232 SSAQGLT
+2232 SSTQGLT
-2239 VNAGTINN
+2239 VNAGAINN

-2252 SAGALTLNAGTL
+2252 SAGALTLNFGTL

-2278 SGGDMQLLGNTF
+2278 SGGDMQLLGNSF
-2290 SNRYADVFS
+2290 SNRYADVYS

-2394 AASSISSGGQLDIG
+2394 AASSISSGGQLNIG
-2408 AQELSNESSFIASSG
+2408 AQELSNESSVIASSG

-2450 HVDEYQGAVAAVAA
+2450 HVDEYQGAVAAVAD
-2464 FNARNGTKPSATFE
+2464 FNAKNGAKPSSTFE

-2488 TGTRKLAGGGTKALA
+2488 TGTRKLAGGGTKTLD
-2503 SSDGKR
+2503 SSDGKH

-2550 TGSQYST
+2550 AGSQYST

-2636 ALQVDALVPVAAT
+2636 ALQVDSVAPVAAT

-2661 GVDASLPMISVTT
+2661 GVDASLPTISVTT

-2679 TATQGPV
+2679 TTAQGPV

-2768 RTGQRFIDGQDSDE
+2768 RTGQRFIDGQNSDE

-2823 SHPVNGEN
+2823 SHQVNGEN

-2880 KAGNDLVNSGLIE
+2880 KAGNDLVNSGVIE

-2932 TVTRHQNSG
+2932 TVTSHQNSG

-2971 NNAGG
+2971 NNAAG

-3038 SQIDAKRNLAL
+3038 SQIDAKRNLAM

-3079 VSQVATAVTAGGSVA
+3079 VSQVSTAVTAGGSVA

-3163 SGTDSVLVA
+3163 SGNNSVLIA
-3172 GNDLLIKGSDVT
+3172 GNDLLVKGSEVAAD
-3184 AEKGAAKLMAG
+3184 KGAARLTAG

-3221 GLKSSKVK
+3221 GLKASKVQDK
-3229 DQVAETQTTAV
+3229 LAETQTKAV
-3240 GSVISGNTVEVAAK
+3240 GSIISGNTVDVVAK
-3254 RDATV
+3254 HDATV
-3259 TGSALVSTQDLAVQ
+3259 TGSALVSTKDLSVQ
-3273 AGRDLTIDAAENTF
+3273 AGNDLTIDAAENTF

-3299 LTGVLTAN
+3299 LMGVLTAN

-3319 LSIRS
+3319 LSIS
-3324 GNHTGKAAQTTLTG
+3324 SSNHTGKAAQTTLTG

-3344 EGSVRLEAGRELK
+3344 EGSVKLEAGRELK

-3362 LVSTKEMNLTGSNV
+3362 LVSTKDMALKGSNV
-3376 TIAAGAETATQSS
+3376 TITAGMESASQSS
-3389 TDSSKSLAVG
+3389 TDKSKSLAVG
-3399 RVVGGMVV
+3399 RVIGGTVV
-3407 DTYKSIRN
+3407 DTARSIR
-3415 DVRAARD
+3415 DGVKAAKE
-3422 ADDSRLK
+3422 ADDPRLK
-3429 AVKGAQALL
+3429 AVKLAQVAMD
-3438 SAYNAADSFSADAAN
+3438 AYNLGGYASDAN
-3453 QSQGKPANSSGS
+3453 GQRSGFKDKQGGTASNGS

-3470 TELGSTRSKS
+3470 TELANTHSKS
-3480 TSEYRSETAK
+3480 TSEYTSETAK
-3490 QSSLTSGAGLVI
+3490 QSTLN
-3502 SAVGDAAGTQGDI
+3502 VGKELSIVATGKAPDTQGDI
-3515 HVVGSSL
+3515 HVVGSDL
-3522 KAKDTLL
+3522 KAGSTTLV
-3529 MAKNDIT
+3529 AKNDIT
-3536 LESAQDRAQWDN
+3536 LESAQNTTERKNDSKN
-3548 QSRNSKTSIGA
+3548 NKTSIGA
-3559 SFNIGD
+3559 SFNIGE

-3575 QMAKGM
+3575 QIAKGM
-3581 GKGHSVTQVNST
+3581 GSGSSVTQVNST
-3593 VDTGLLMLKSGQD
+3593 LETGALVLNSGKD

-3611 AQVRADT
+3611 AQVHADS
-3618 IKADVGGNLNI
+3618 IQADVGGNLNI
-3629 VSRQDEADQKNRQTS
+3629 ASRQDTETQKSKQS
-3644 GGFGASI
+3644 SAGFGASI
-3651 CVPPFCYGSIV
+3651 CVPPFCYGSMV
-3662 TASGNIAGS
+3662 TASGSMSAGNMS
-3671 KMNSDYQAVTDQTG
+3671 SDYKGVTDQSG

-3692 YDIYVGA
+3692 YTIDVGK
-3699 NTQLQGGV
+3699 NTILQGAV

-3717 HLDTGRLIVSDIK
+3717 LLITDRLLLSDIK
-3730 NSSEIKS
+3730 NTSEIKS
-3737 QSASLS
+3737 TSASAGVS
-3743 ASYTSTKWD
+3743 SGS
-3752 KPGGPQTPDSERK
+3752 
-3765 WAHSETGG
+3765 GG
-3773 TLPLALKES
+3773 TTLGAPMGMALNES
-3782 DHSSTRSAISEG
+3782 DHSRTQSAVSEG
-3794 TITVRDPAGAQDL
+3794 TIIVRNPEGANDL
-3807 VGLNRDTSNANQHLD
+3807 VGLNRDTANANKKLD
-3822 RPDEKKMQERMDL
+3822 KPDEKAMRERMEL
-3835 IQSSA
+3835 ITSSVALAQSIGN
-3840 QLASTTINLIAK
+3840 TIATDKIREAEDANS
-3852 AKADSAKELLSKA
+3852 DTA
-3865 KTSEEKEKANTAL
+3865 KTARQKLLDKGIVNPTTDQVRQQVQQDYGVGSSFQRTTQVVSAIVQGIAGGNIGAAAAGAAAPYLARTVKEMTEG
-3878 ADAASWSVGGD
+3878 DAAANLMAHAVLGAVLARAGGN
-3889 KRIMADIASGLIA
+3889 S
-3902 AGLGGVGGTTAVG
+3902 
-3915 IVANTTANDT
+3915 
-3925 FKKIGD
+3925 
-3931 YADAQKRNATEDI
+3931 
-3944 SRAAWAEGG
+3944 
-3953 AARVLLHALAGAAMG
+3953 ALAGAG
-3968 LSSGSVQSGALG
+3968 GAV
-3980 AGASA
+3980 A
-3985 ALMPAIAEALG
+3985 AEVTAKLIRSQLYG
-3996 KSGIEQSNQEAIATL
+3996 DVSN
-4011 IATGLGASAGSLG
+4011 
-4024 GTAGAIAGG
+4024 
-4033 GSGAG
+4033 
-4038 VEVNNRQHHR
+4038 
-4048 DQELPL
+4048 
-4054 LKKKAEELE
+4054 EEL
-4063 QTLGKPKSDALWE
+4063 
-4076 DLLLLASGEKIDAV
+4076 
-4090 EKARLEALVEKWGSD
+4090 
-4105 PTTDWFKR
+4105 
-4113 DLDVAKNAVKQLVD
+4113 
-4127 QKIPLTWADG
+4127 
-4137 KPIIAYGNPV
+4137 
-4147 YAFASTPE
+4147 TPE
-4155 QFNDSG
+4155 Q
-4161 LFNGLG
+4161 
-4167 KGYYGELTAAEKWK
+4167 K
-4181 QYGKAQAEAYSKE
+4181 QTISALS
-4194 ILDFSSNNLA
+4194 
-4204 SKNATDRI
+4204 
-4212 LTLAVKNTES
+4212 TLAAGIAGS
-4222 VSIIDD
+4222 A
-4228 VILSLGGVVGGKA
+4228 VGKDA
-4241 TLKTILEAVAER
+4241 LNAVA
-4253 RAAKKVAAA
+4253 
-4262 EAESLGAKGTGG
+4262 
-4274 VISELEREIP
+4274 
-4284 ATSAIAREGLRNNLA
+4284 A
-4299 AQVGIPRN
+4299 AQVGKNAVENNYLSVR
-4307 IAEAPTSVW
+4307 EAQKKKDLLAKERQGTITSEEV
-4316 GKSIDDLK
+4316 KELVAINK
-4324 QSFLLDRF
+4324 LDQDRDSA
-4332 IVTSSTKSGTSG
+4332 IR
-4344 NAQVFKVSSSDGG
+4344 AAC
-4357 VSKIVEVQYSPS
+4357 
-4369 TAGAVKQSTHIGE
+4369 TAGNKAGAECGRLVALANSALAQ
-4382 YYKLTYADGS
+4382 Y
-4392 KIKIVEPAT
+4392 
-4401 YRPTFER
+4401 
-4408 GQPVYDKNTVYL
+4408 
-4420 NPQGQNVKFDASQ
+4420 GQNVSYSLLYKDLFPNDAANVERVLRGLDSGSITRDSAITAIVKESGRSREEIEQRYDLAMTLQAVTSTLAGFYGVKAAVPETRSSGGEAAKGAALDLVSGETKTVGTGKAAANDASFGTSVGGGTAKLLDDASKQ
-4433 NLWTPQ
+4433 LEQYIRTFDKYKPPTAIGAVDPLTGKIVTMSSGKVPTKIAPELQMYADKLGGLGVKTACGNTLGRCAEFRAANELLLSNPALKLNDIKFTPAIRPRTGEVVPRCENCTNIFGAE

>member
-1 MDVRQFA
+1 M
-8 FLARQPS
+8 
-15 AALKT
+15 
-20 REHFCGLPK
+20 
-29 RGLAFILANAMFW
+29 
-42 QPLWAQAE
+42 
-50 GIVVSAPGTSLGQA
+50 
-64 GNGVPI
+64 
-70 VNIATPNGSG
+70 
-80 LSHNQFHDYNVGQ
+80 
-93 QGVILNNATDRTQST
+93 
-108 QLGGIIVGN
+108 
-117 PNLKGVAAQTILNE
+117 
-131 VNGGSPSQLRGYT
+131 
-144 EVAGQSAHVIV
+144 
-155 ANPYGISC
+155 
-163 NGCGFINTPKA
+163 
-174 TLTTGKPVI
+174 
-183 ENGQLTRYQVDQ
+183 
-195 GQVTIDGAQLNA
+195 
-207 SNVDRFEIITR
+207 
-218 SARINAEIQANNLT
+218 
-232 IVTGR
+232 
-237 NDVDART
+237 
-244 LNATARADDGSTK
+244 
-257 PELAIDSSA
+257 
-266 LGGMYA
+266 
-272 GAIRLVGTEAGVGVK
+272 
-287 LDGKLIASGGDI
+287 
-299 QLDANGQLR
+299 
-308 MVDASAANGAV
+308 
-319 KVKAASLDAQGSV
+319 
-332 HAGSALT
+332 
-339 VQTQGDLNN
+339 
-348 RQNLTARDSITLSAG
+348 
-363 GQLSNNGIIEAGVN
+363 
-377 ADNSR
+377 
-382 NANGDVSLSAQSL
+382 
-395 NNSGKSVIAS
+395 
-405 RNLTV
+405 
-410 NAVQSLNNQGGT
+410 
-422 LSAGQSAN
+422 
-430 VSAATLDN
+430 
-438 QNKGRVLSSGSLELT
+438 
-453 AGQVLNGRG
+453 
-462 LISGDGN
+462 
-469 LSATLGHLNN
+469 
-479 HDGEVSS
+479 
-486 AGITTLTANS
+486 
-496 LYNSGGQVTGDVA
+496 
-509 LNIGLIGALNNQGG
+509 
-523 VLGSAKRV
+523 
-531 SISAASLDNSHAG
+531 
-544 SLASDGSL
+544 
-552 TTRIVGLFDNQSAGD
+552 
-567 LGAKGVVDLQA
+567 
-578 GSLDNR
+578 
-584 GGSLTGKDRLSLD
+584 
-597 TALLDNRAGKVRTD
+597 
-611 KHLQL
+611 
-616 DVRQL
+616 
-621 DNRDKGVIT
+621 
-630 SQAGIGLTG
+630 
-639 TRLDN
+639 
-644 RGGLLSAVGPVT
+644 
-656 LKAQNVQNA
+656 
-665 LGRIASQGDV
+665 
-675 HATVD
+675 
-680 TFQQQ
+680 
-685 GGTLVAQG
+685 
-693 NLTLIGSVLDNR
+693 
-705 DNSLVAAT
+705 
-713 KALKLEVQ
+713 
-721 GIDNRAGKLSS
+721 
-732 GITTEVDGQQLDNS
+732 
-746 DGGRVLAGSDLELK
+746 
-760 VGRLINQ
+760 
-767 SKGLIQGK
+767 
-775 GTTTLNSQSL
+775 
-785 DNTDGEIDSHNGL
+785 
-798 EITLAGGLD
+798 
-807 NTRGLVRSDRP
+807 
-818 LTLGTSKLTNTA
+818 
-830 GRIES
+830 
-835 VEDLSITS
+835 
-843 RGELLNQGG
+843 
-852 SIKSEKGLT
+852 
-861 VASGPLD
+861 
-868 NSQKGLLSGKHAT
+868 
-881 QITATTFNNSQGG
+881 
-894 SLRSESSLGLIATQV
+894 
-909 NNAGGSIS
+909 
-917 SAQDLTASVTGLDQ
+917 
-931 QHGELFSEAAL
+931 
-942 SLDLNNG
+942 
-949 QLNNQGGYIHAP
+949 
-961 GVLLLKNLKGVDNRK
+961 
-976 GEISSARAFSLEAQ
+976 
-990 SLDNNGA
+990 
-997 KLISDQGLTLRIA
+997 
-1010 EALNNVKGLVSASSL
+1010 
-1025 DSHSASLDNTDG
+1025 
-1037 VLGTTGDLDLKV
+1037 
-1049 DTVFA
+1049 
-1054 NQRGTVVADGA
+1054 
-1065 LLLTAASLD
+1065 
-1074 NRAADISGKQ
+1074 
-1084 DVTARIGTLDNQ
+1084 
-1096 GGKLI
+1096 
-1101 ATGVLDLTG
+1101 
-1110 ASLDNRQGGL
+1110 
-1120 VGATKA
+1120 
-1126 LKLKVDT
+1126 
-1133 LDNRSG
+1133 
-1139 ELSTQAGLSL
+1139 
-1149 TGKHLDNSDQ
+1149 
-1159 GLVEAHDTLTL
+1159 
-1170 KVDEVINQ
+1170 
-1178 AVGLINALADLT
+1178 
-1190 ITGGRI
+1190 
-1196 DNRSGKIKSQQG
+1196 
-1208 LDLTLKGNLQNNQG
+1208 
-1222 LIDSQSTL
+1222 
-1230 DVAAAALDNSDGR
+1230 
-1243 LMSAAALD
+1243 
-1251 LGARGALTNVGG
+1251 
-1263 KLVSEGGVQLR
+1263 
-1274 SASLDNS
+1274 
-1281 HKGVI
+1281 
-1286 SGKGAV
+1286 
-1292 QVTTGDFDNSQ
+1292 
-1303 AGSLDSGDTLD
+1303 
-1314 LTAAK
+1314 
-1319 LTNAA
+1319 
-1324 GRIGSDKALTAK
+1324 
-1336 VSSLEQQG
+1336 
-1344 GSLFSNTS
+1344 
-1352 LSLDLNHGRLNNR
+1352 
-1365 DGFIHAPGALLLKNL
+1365 
-1380 SDLDNRNGEISSD
+1380 
-1393 AAYELNAKSLN
+1393 
-1404 NDGGQLLGNQALT
+1404 
-1417 LRIEQALSSI
+1417 
-1427 KGKIGAAA
+1427 
-1435 LEVEAASLDNS
+1435 
-1446 AGALTSRS
+1446 
-1454 GLKLT
+1454 
-1459 VQGPLT
+1459 
-1465 NQDQGLINAINGL
+1465 
-1478 SIASGDLNNRHGSV
+1478 
-1492 LAGDWL
+1492 
-1498 NLSAKALNNTDSGL
+1498 
-1512 INSKGA
+1512 
-1518 LELTA
+1518 
-1523 HQLDSS
+1523 
-1529 DAGEVSAKADMN
+1529 
-1541 LKVMGLTQ
+1541 
-1549 RGGRL
+1549 
-1554 LGDGAV
+1554 
-1560 TLDLANGDLDNS
+1560 
-1572 LGRLNAKGLLSIKQL
+1572 
-1587 QDLKNQQGTLSS
+1587 
-1599 RQGFTLTGRTLD
+1599 
-1611 NSQGKLISEAALGV
+1611 
-1625 VSGQLLNANGL
+1625 
-1636 VSGIKGLTVEA
+1636 
-1647 GSLDNRNH
+1647 
-1655 GTLSSKEGNLAVDV
+1655 
-1669 SGALLNSGAGA
+1669 
-1680 LASNGTLKL
+1680 
-1689 SAASLDNSG
+1689 
-1698 EGVVSSVGGQTLTV
+1698 
-1712 AGLLNNAGGGL
+1712 
-1723 LDSGATLDLKAA
+1723 
-1735 TLNNQAGNLSALQ
+1735 
-1748 SVDLRAGSLDNSG
+1748 
-1761 GSLATKGALTLDVA
+1761 
-1775 GHLDNVLGTLSS
+1775 
-1787 DGALLLKR
+1787 
-1795 ATHVDNR
+1795 
-1802 GGKLIGQDLLTFNA
+1802 
-1816 DSLDN
+1816 
-1821 RDHGTVA
+1821 
-1828 ANRQAILT
+1828 
-1836 VAGAVQNAQGGL
+1836 
-1848 IYSRDAG
+1848 
-1855 LELKAASLDNS
+1855 
-1866 KAAVQSQN
+1866 
-1874 GLTLNI
+1874 
-1880 SGDFNNQGGKVIGQD
+1880 
-1895 GAVSITA
+1895 
-1902 ANLDNRGGVLSSL
+1902 
-1915 KGALE
+1915 
-1920 THISGVLLN
+1920 
-1929 GYDLNDQR
+1929 
-1937 QRGVI
+1937 
-1942 EAQRLNLRA
+1942 
-1951 LAGLNN
+1951 
-1957 NGGRIAARQGDVIV
+1957 
-1971 NTAGFD
+1971 
-1977 NRNGGL
+1977 
-1983 YASGQLGVTATT
+1983 
-1995 FDNGGDKG
+1995 
-2003 GQVAGQGID
+2003 
-2012 LGLSGALNNRLGVI
+2012 
-2026 ESDTSLLIRAASID
+2026 
-2040 NAQGQLR
+2040 
-2047 AAGSGGKSLFQIS
+2047 
-2060 GLLDNRNGRIEVA
+2060 
-2073 STDLGLGATS
+2073 
-2083 LQNAGGTLLHS
+2083 
-2094 GKGQFD
+2094 
-2100 ISMANVSG
+2100 
-2108 AGGTLVTQG
+2108 
-2117 GLTLNADS
+2117 
-2125 WSNTSVIQA
+2125 
-2134 GRLKVNVNN
+2134 
-2143 FYQSAGGQLL
+2143 
-2153 ASNSFDGGG
+2153 
-2162 GNWNNDG
+2162 
-2169 LIASDGSLSLQL
+2169 
-2181 SGAYGGNGR
+2181 
-2190 LTSLGDMS
+2190 TSLGDMS
-2198 FGAAQLDLPGAATI
+2198 FGAAQLDLPGTATI
-2212 TGGGNTR
+2212 AGGGNTR
-2219 INVGGVLTNRGRL
+2219 INVGGLLTNHGRL
-2232 SSAQGLT
+2232 SSVQGLT
-2239 VNAGTINN
+2239 VNAGAINN

-2278 SGGDMQLLGNTF
+2278 SGGDMQLLGNSFT
-2290 SNRYADVFS
+2290 NRYADVYS

-2321 GTIESLGDMTIRAMT
+2321 GTIESLGNMTIRAMT

-2354 AITELPCGPFGVCHV
+2354 AITELSCAPFGVCHV
-2369 KKHGNRRNAVWQLT
+2369 KKKGNRRNAVWQLT

-2394 AASSISSGGQLDIG
+2394 AASSISSGGQLNIG
-2408 AQELSNESSFIASSG
+2408 ARELSNESSVIASSG
-2423 NLAINAVSIKNQGVV
+2423 NLAIDAVSIKNQGVV

-2450 HVDEYQGAVAAVAA
+2450 HVDEYQGAVAAVRD

-2550 TGSQYST
+2550 AGSQYST

-2636 ALQVDALVPVAAT
+2636 ALQAAPVAPVAAT
-2649 ERKLAQVGAVQP
+2649 ERKLAQVDAVQP
-2661 GVDASLPMISVTT
+2661 GVDVSLPTIAVATS
-2674 PTDSG
+2674 TDS
-2679 TATQGPV
+2679 AAAAQPAV

-2768 RTGQRFIDGQDSDE
+2768 RTGQRFIDGQNSDE

-2823 SHPVNGEN
+2823 SHQVNGEN

-2866 LNAGTLRATNNLSA
+2866 LNAGTLRATNNLSS

-2932 TVTRHQNSG
+2932 TVTSHQNSG

-2971 NNAGG
+2971 NNAAG

-3038 SQIDAKRNLAL
+3038 SQIDAKRNLAM

-3079 VSQVATAVTAGGSVA
+3079 VSQVSTAVTAGGSVA

-3155 TNIASSVT
+3155 TNIGSSVT

-3357 VVASD
+3357 VVSSD

-3376 TIAAGAETATQSS
+3376 TIAADVETATQSS

-3407 DTYKSIRN
+3407 DTVKSIRN
-3415 DVRAARD
+3415 DIRAAKD
-3422 ADDSRLK
+3422 ADDGRLK
-3429 AVKGAQALL
+3429 AVKSAQALL

-3480 TSEYRSETAK
+3480 TSEYSSETAK

-3502 SAVGDAAGTQGDI
+3502 SAVGDAPGTRGDI

-3548 QSRNSKTSIGA
+3548 QNRNSKTSIGA

-3581 GKGHSVTQVNST
+3581 GTGHSVTQVNST

-3618 IKADVGGNLNI
+3618 IKAEVGGNLNI
-3629 VSRQDEADQKNRQTS
+3629 ASRQDEADQKNRQTS

-3651 CVPPFCYGSIV
+3651 CVPPFCYGSMV

-3671 KMNSDYQAVTDQTG
+3671 KMNSNYQAVTDQTG

-3699 NTQLQGGV
+3699 NTQLQGAV

-3730 NSSEIKS
+3730 NTSEIKS

-3752 KPGGPQTPDSERK
+3752 KPGQPVTPDSERK
-3765 WAHSETGG
+3765 WAHSEMGG

-3782 DHSSTRSAISEG
+3782 DHSSTRSAVSEG
-3794 TITVRDPAGAQDL
+3794 TITIRDPAGSQDL

-3865 KTSEEKEKANTAL
+3865 KTDEQKAKANAAL

-3902 AGLGGVGGTTAVG
+3902 AGLGGVGGATAVG

-3931 YADAQKRNATEDI
+3931 YADAQRRNATDDT

-3996 KSGIEQSNQEAIATL
+3996 KTGIEQSNQEAIATL

-4113 DLDVAKNAVKQLVD
+4113 DLDVAKNAVKQLAD

-4204 SKNATDRI
+4204 SKNAADRI
-4212 LTLAVKNTES
+4212 LKLAVKNTES

-4253 RAAKKVAAA
+4253 RAAKKVAAEA
-4262 EAESLGAKGTGG
+4262 EALAAKDMGPFVPQLSKYEDRIKLTPINGGAWTGG
-4274 VISELEREIP
+4274 RGESRFIFDNPEMKNILPEGIAYKNGYPDFSPIAIQEVRLSGLIS
-4284 ATSAIAREGLRNNLA
+4284 
-4299 AQVGIPRN
+4299 
-4307 IAEAPTSVW
+4307 
-4316 GKSIDDLK
+4316 
-4324 QSFLLDRF
+4324 LDRNANFKEANRMLAQKLGIKEKDVAGFLKEQKFTWHEVEDMRTMQLVPSF
-4332 IVTSSTKSGTSG
+4332 IHTG
-4344 NAQVFKVSSSDGG
+4344 KVGSMDFGVKYGHFGG
-4357 VSKIVEVQYSPS
+4357 
-4369 TAGAVKQSTHIGE
+4369 IGE
-4382 YYKLTYADGS
+4382 KTLLEKAG
-4392 KIKIVEPAT
+4392 K
-4401 YRPTFER
+4401 
-4408 GQPVYDKNTVYL
+4408 
-4420 NPQGQNVKFDASQ
+4420 
-4433 NLWTPQ
+4433 

>member
-1 MDVRQFA
+1 M
-8 FLARQPS
+8 
-15 AALKT
+15 
-20 REHFCGLPK
+20 
-29 RGLAFILANAMFW
+29 
-42 QPLWAQAE
+42 
-50 GIVVSAPGTSLGQA
+50 
-64 GNGVPI
+64 
-70 VNIATPNGSG
+70 
-80 LSHNQFHDYNVGQ
+80 
-93 QGVILNNATDRTQST
+93 
-108 QLGGIIVGN
+108 
-117 PNLKGVAAQTILNE
+117 
-131 VNGGSPSQLRGYT
+131 
-144 EVAGQSAHVIV
+144 
-155 ANPYGISC
+155 
-163 NGCGFINTPKA
+163 
-174 TLTTGKPVI
+174 
-183 ENGQLTRYQVDQ
+183 
-195 GQVTIDGAQLNA
+195 
-207 SNVDRFEIITR
+207 
-218 SARINAEIQANNLT
+218 
-232 IVTGR
+232 
-237 NDVDART
+237 
-244 LNATARADDGSTK
+244 
-257 PELAIDSSA
+257 
-266 LGGMYA
+266 
-272 GAIRLVGTEAGVGVK
+272 
-287 LDGKLIASGGDI
+287 
-299 QLDANGQLR
+299 
-308 MVDASAANGAV
+308 
-319 KVKAASLDAQGSV
+319 
-332 HAGSALT
+332 
-339 VQTQGDLNN
+339 
-348 RQNLTARDSITLSAG
+348 
-363 GQLSNNGIIEAGVN
+363 
-377 ADNSR
+377 
-382 NANGDVSLSAQSL
+382 
-395 NNSGKSVIAS
+395 
-405 RNLTV
+405 
-410 NAVQSLNNQGGT
+410 
-422 LSAGQSAN
+422 
-430 VSAATLDN
+430 
-438 QNKGRVLSSGSLELT
+438 
-453 AGQVLNGRG
+453 
-462 LISGDGN
+462 
-469 LSATLGHLNN
+469 
-479 HDGEVSS
+479 
-486 AGITTLTANS
+486 
-496 LYNSGGQVTGDVA
+496 
-509 LNIGLIGALNNQGG
+509 
-523 VLGSAKRV
+523 
-531 SISAASLDNSHAG
+531 
-544 SLASDGSL
+544 
-552 TTRIVGLFDNQSAGD
+552 
-567 LGAKGVVDLQA
+567 
-578 GSLDNR
+578 
-584 GGSLTGKDRLSLD
+584 
-597 TALLDNRAGKVRTD
+597 
-611 KHLQL
+611 
-616 DVRQL
+616 
-621 DNRDKGVIT
+621 
-630 SQAGIGLTG
+630 
-639 TRLDN
+639 
-644 RGGLLSAVGPVT
+644 
-656 LKAQNVQNA
+656 
-665 LGRIASQGDV
+665 
-675 HATVD
+675 
-680 TFQQQ
+680 
-685 GGTLVAQG
+685 
-693 NLTLIGSVLDNR
+693 
-705 DNSLVAAT
+705 
-713 KALKLEVQ
+713 
-721 GIDNRAGKLSS
+721 
-732 GITTEVDGQQLDNS
+732 
-746 DGGRVLAGSDLELK
+746 
-760 VGRLINQ
+760 
-767 SKGLIQGK
+767 
-775 GTTTLNSQSL
+775 
-785 DNTDGEIDSHNGL
+785 
-798 EITLAGGLD
+798 
-807 NTRGLVRSDRP
+807 
-818 LTLGTSKLTNTA
+818 
-830 GRIES
+830 
-835 VEDLSITS
+835 
-843 RGELLNQGG
+843 
-852 SIKSEKGLT
+852 
-861 VASGPLD
+861 
-868 NSQKGLLSGKHAT
+868 
-881 QITATTFNNSQGG
+881 
-894 SLRSESSLGLIATQV
+894 
-909 NNAGGSIS
+909 
-917 SAQDLTASVTGLDQ
+917 
-931 QHGELFSEAAL
+931 
-942 SLDLNNG
+942 
-949 QLNNQGGYIHAP
+949 
-961 GVLLLKNLKGVDNRK
+961 
-976 GEISSARAFSLEAQ
+976 
-990 SLDNNGA
+990 
-997 KLISDQGLTLRIA
+997 SDQGLTLRIA
-1010 EALNNVKGLVSASSL
+1010 QALSNVKGLVSASSI

-1037 VLGTTGDLDLKV
+1037 VLSSTGNLELKV
-1049 DTVFA
+1049 DGVFD
-1054 NQRGTVVADGA
+1054 NQRGTLAADGG

-1084 DVTARIGTLDNQ
+1084 EVTARIGTLNNQ

-1101 ATGVLDLTG
+1101 ATLGALDLKG

-1126 LKLKVDT
+1126 LELDVDR
-1133 LDNRSG
+1133 LDNRGG
-1139 ELSTQAGLSL
+1139 ELSTQAGLNL
-1149 TGKHLDNSDQ
+1149 TGQHLNNSDK
-1159 GLVEAHDTLTL
+1159 GLVEAHGPLVL

-1178 AVGLINALADLT
+1178 SAGWINALADLT
-1190 ITGGRI
+1190 ITGERL
-1196 DNRSGKIKSQQG
+1196 DNRNGKVQSQQG
-1208 LDLTLKGNLQNNQG
+1208 LDLTLKGDLQNQQG

-1230 DVAAAALDNSDGR
+1230 DVAAAGLDNRYGR
-1243 LMSAAALD
+1243 LMSAAALN
-1251 LGARGALTNVGG
+1251 LGAGGALTNVGG
-1263 KLVSEGGVQLR
+1263 KLVSEGGLQLR
-1274 SASLDNS
+1274 STSLDNS
-1281 HKGVI
+1281 QKGVI

-1303 AGSLDSGDTLD
+1303 DGSLDSGATLK
-1314 LTAAK
+1314 LTTAK
-1319 LTNAA
+1319 LTNTS
-1324 GRIGSDKALTAK
+1324 GRIGSEKALTAK
-1336 VSSLEQQG
+1336 VDSLDQQG
-1344 GSLFSNTS
+1344 GKFFSNTN
-1352 LSLDLNHGRLNNR
+1352 LSLDLNHGRLNNQ

-1380 SDLDNRNGEISSD
+1380 GDVDNRNGEISSD
-1393 AAYELNAKSLN
+1393 ETYELDAKSLN

-1435 LEVEAASLDNS
+1435 LEVQAASLDNS

-1454 GLKLT
+1454 GLQLK
-1459 VQGPLT
+1459 VQGLLN
-1465 NQDQGLINAINGL
+1465 NQDQGVINAINGL
-1478 SIASGDLNNRHGSV
+1478 SIDSGDLNNRHGSL

-1498 NLSAKALNNTDSGL
+1498 SLSAKALDNTDSGL
-1512 INSKGA
+1512 INSKGT
-1518 LELTA
+1518 LTLTA
-1523 HQLDSS
+1523 QQVDSS
-1529 DAGEVSAKADMN
+1529 DQGEVSAKGDMN
-1541 LKVMGLTQ
+1541 LKVTGLTQ

-1572 LGRLNAKGLLSIKQL
+1572 LGKLNAKGLLSIERL
-1587 QDLKNQQGTLSS
+1587 RDLKNQQGLLSS
-1599 RQGFTLTGRTLD
+1599 REGFTLTGRTLD
-1611 NSQGKLISEAALGV
+1611 NTQGKLISEAALGV
-1625 VSGQLLNANGL
+1625 VSSGQLLNENGL
-1636 VSGIKGLTVEA
+1636 VSGFKGLTVEA
-1647 GSLDNRNH
+1647 ASLDNRNH
-1655 GTLSSKEGNLAVDV
+1655 GTLSSKEGDLAIDV
-1669 SGALLNSGAGA
+1669 SGAVLNRGAGA
-1680 LASNGTLKL
+1680 LTSNGTLKL
-1689 SAASLDNSG
+1689 NAASLDNSD
-1698 EGVVSSVGGQTLTV
+1698 EGVVSSVGKQTLTV
-1712 AGLLNNAGGGL
+1712 AGLLNNAAGGL
-1723 LDSGATLDLKAA
+1723 IDSGATLDLTAA
-1735 TLNNQAGNLSALQ
+1735 TLNNRAGNVSALQ
-1748 SVDLRAGSLDNSG
+1748 AADLRVGSLDNGG
-1761 GSLATKGALTLDVA
+1761 GSLSTKGALTLDVA
-1775 GHLDNVLGTLSS
+1775 GNLGNAQGTLSS

-1795 ATHVDNR
+1795 AAHVDNR

-1821 RDHGTVA
+1821 RDQGTVA
-1828 ANRQAILT
+1828 ANQQATLT

-1848 IYSRDAG
+1848 LHSRDAG
-1855 LELKAASLDNS
+1855 LLLNAASLDNTRG
-1866 KAAVQSQN
+1866 AVQSRN

-1880 SGDFNNQGGKVIGQD
+1880 GGDFNNQGGKVIAQD

-1902 ANLDNRGGVLSSL
+1902 ASLDNRGGVLSSL
-1915 KGALE
+1915 KDALE

-1942 EAQRLNLRA
+1942 EAQRLTLRA

-1957 NGGRIAARQGDVIV
+1957 NGGRIAARQGDATVT
-1971 NTAGFD
+1971 TAGFD

-1983 YASGQLGVTATT
+1983 YASGQVAVTATA

-2003 GQVAGQGID
+2003 GQVGGQGVD

-2026 ESDTSLLIRAASID
+2026 ESDSALLIRAASID
-2040 NAQGQLR
+2040 NGQGQLR
-2047 AAGSGGKSLFQIS
+2047 ASGSGGKTLFQIG

-2073 STDLGLGATS
+2073 STDLGLAATS
-2083 LQNAGGTLLHS
+2083 FLNTGGTLLHS

-2117 GLTLNADS
+2117 GLTLAADS
-2125 WSNTSVIQA
+2125 WNNTSVIQA

-2143 FYQSAGGQLL
+2143 FYQSASGQLL
-2153 ASNSFDGGG
+2153 ASDSFEGVG
-2162 GNWNNDG
+2162 GNWSNDG
-2169 LIASDGSLSLQL
+2169 LIASDGSLNLQL

-2190 LTSLGDMS
+2190 LSSLGGMS
-2198 FGAAQLDLPGAATI
+2198 LGAAQVDLPGTATI
-2212 TGGGNTR
+2212 AGGGNTR
-2219 INVGGVLTNRGRL
+2219 IDVGGLLTNRGRL
-2232 SSAQGLT
+2232 SSGQGLT
-2239 VNAGTINN
+2239 VNAGAINN

-2278 SGGDMQLLGNTF
+2278 SGGDMQLLGNSFT
-2290 SNRYADVFS
+2290 NRYADVFS

-2308 AGQAQSSLLENRS
+2308 AAQAQSSLLENRS
-2321 GTIESLGDMTIRAMT
+2321 GTIESLGNMTIRAMT
-2336 VKNVMDILTYS
+2336 VKNVMDILRYS

-2354 AITELPCGPFGVCHV
+2354 AITQLSCAPFGVCHV
-2369 KKHGNRRNAVWQLT
+2369 KKKGNRRNAVWQLT

-2394 AASSISSGGQLDIG
+2394 AAASISSGGQLNIG
-2408 AQELSNESSFIASSG
+2408 ARDLSNESSFIASSG
-2423 NLAINAVSIKNQGVV
+2423 DLAINAASIKNKGVV

-2450 HVDEYQGAVAAVAA
+2450 FVYQYQGAIAAAAA
-2464 FNARNGTKPSATFE
+2464 FNARNATKPSSTFE
-2478 ADLAR
+2478 ADLAA
-2483 FNALM
+2483 FNAQM
-2488 TGTRKLAGGGTKALA
+2488 TGGRLPGGGTRTLA
-2503 SSDGKR
+2503 GDGKR
-2509 FDAIIQSGASVQL
+2509 FDAIIQSGANVQL

-2550 TGSQYST
+2550 AGSQYST

-2599 GDTAA
+2599 GDTTAA
-2604 TQRNPAP
+2604 QRNPVP
-2611 MDWSM
+2611 MAWSM
-2616 GSISLRF
+2616 GSSSLRF

-2636 ALQVDALVPVAAT
+2636 VLQAAPVTPVAAT
-2649 ERKLAQVGAVQP
+2649 ERTLAQVDAVQP
-2661 GVDASLPMISVTT
+2661 GVDVSQPTVVVAT
-2674 PTDSG
+2674 PTDSAA
-2679 TATQGPV
+2679 TAQPPV
-2686 YSRTPAQQVQ
+2686 YSRTPAEQVQ

-2708 DNPPQAHKYLVET
+2708 DHPPQAHKYLIET

-2743 NPDNSWKRLG
+2743 NPDESWKRLG

-2791 ALQSKQQLNLAIGTS
+2791 ALQSKQQLNLAVGTS

-2823 SHPVNGEN
+2823 SHQVNGEN

-2849 GALIAGQDI
+2849 GALIAGKDVN
-2858 SLIAGKDL
+2858 LIAGKDL
-2866 LNAGTLRATNNLSA
+2866 LNAGTLRASNNLSA

-2915 GRDVNLSALNG
+2915 GRDVSLTANG

-2932 TVTRHQNSG
+2932 TVTRHENSG

-2971 NNAGG
+2971 NNAGA
-2976 VLQAARDTTINAGR
+2976 VLQAAHDTTINAGR
-2990 DANLTA
+2990 DAHLTA

-3005 TNSLHTST
+3005 TNFLRAST
-3013 SQHGSVLTSG
+3013 VQHGSTVTSG
-3023 RDLTINSGRDLSAIA
+3023 RDLTINSSRDLSAIA

-3049 AATGNLTLASAADEQ
+3049 AATGDLTLASAADEQ

-3079 VSQVATAVTAGGSVA
+3079 VSQVSTSVTAGGSVA

-3163 SGTDSVLVA
+3163 SGTNSVLVA
-3172 GNDLLIKGSDVT
+3172 GNDLVVKGSEVAADKGGVRLT
-3184 AEKGAAKLMAG
+3184 AS

-3208 ARHESSKSKSSWG
+3208 ARHESSKSKSGWG
-3221 GLKSSKVK
+3221 GLKSSKVQDK
-3229 DQVAETQTTAV
+3229 LAETQTKAV
-3240 GSVISGNTVEVAAK
+3240 GSIISGNTVDVVAK
-3254 RDATV
+3254 HDATV
-3259 TGSALVSTQDLAVQ
+3259 TGSALVSTKDLSVQ
-3273 AGRDLTIDAAENTF
+3273 AGNDLTIDAAENTF

-3299 LTGVLTAN
+3299 LMGVLTAN
-3307 NLGVDDITGNQH
+3307 NMGLDDITGNQH
-3319 LSIRS
+3319 LSIS
-3324 GNHTGKAAQTTLTG
+3324 SSNHTGKAAQTTLTG

-3344 EGSVRLEAGRELK
+3344 EGSVKLEAGRELK

-3362 LVSTKEMNLTGSNV
+3362 LVSTKDMHLTGADV
-3376 TIAAGAETATQSS
+3376 TIAAGIETSTQSS
-3389 TDSSKSLAVG
+3389 TDKSKSLAVG
-3399 RVVGGMVV
+3399 RVVGGAVV
-3407 DTYKSIRN
+3407 DTVKSIRS
-3415 DVRAARD
+3415 DIRAAKD
-3422 ADDSRLK
+3422 ADDGRLK
-3429 AVKGAQALL
+3429 AVKSAQALL
-3438 SAYNAADSFSADAAN
+3438 SAYNAAENFSADAAN

-3480 TSEYRSETAK
+3480 TSEYSSETAK

-3502 SAVGDAAGTQGDI
+3502 SAVGDAAGTQGDV
-3515 HVVGSSL
+3515 HVIGSSL

-3536 LESAQDRAQWDN
+3536 LESAQDRAQWNN
-3548 QSRNSKTSIGA
+3548 QSHNSKTSIGA

-3575 QMAKGM
+3575 QLAKGM

-3593 VDTGLLMLKSGQD
+3593 LDTGLLVLKSGQD

-3618 IKADVGGNLNI
+3618 IKAEVGGNLNI

-3651 CVPPFCYGSIV
+3651 CVPPFCYGSMV

-3671 KMNSDYQAVTDQTG
+3671 KMNSDYKAVTDQTG

-3692 YDIYVGA
+3692 YDIYVGT
-3699 NTQLQGGV
+3699 NTQLQGAV

-3730 NSSEIKS
+3730 NTSEIKS

-3752 KPGGPQTPDSERK
+3752 KPGQPKTPDSERK

-3782 DHSSTRSAISEG
+3782 DHSSTRSAVSEG
-3794 TITVRDPAGAQDL
+3794 TITIRDPAGSQDL

-3840 QLASTTINLIAK
+3840 QLASTTINLVAK

-3925 FKKIGD
+3925 FTKIGD
-3931 YADAQKRNATEDI
+3931 YADAQKRNATDDT

-3968 LSSGSVQSGALG
+3968 LSSGNAGSGALG

-3985 ALMPAIAEALG
+3985 ALMPAIAEVLG
-3996 KSGIEQSNQEAIATL
+3996 KSGIEQRNQEAIATL
-4011 IATGLGASAGSLG
+4011 IATGLGATAGSLGGG

-4076 DLLLLASGEKIDAV
+4076 DLMLLASGAAIDEV
-4090 EKARLEALVEKWGSD
+4090 EKARLDALVEKWGND

-4113 DLDVAKNAVKQLVD
+4113 DLDVAKNAIKQLAD

-4137 KPIIAYGNPV
+4137 KPIIAHGSPV

-4155 QFNDSG
+4155 QFNDSS

-4181 QYGKAQAEAYSKE
+4181 QYGKDQAEAHSKE

-4204 SKNATDRI
+4204 SKNAADRI

-4241 TLKTILEAVAER
+4241 TLKTILEAVVER
-4253 RAAKKVAAA
+4253 RAAKKAAA
-4262 EAESLGAKGTGG
+4262 EAEALGAIDG
-4274 VISELEREIP
+4274 VPSSNNR
-4284 ATSAIAREGLRNNLA
+4284 NLA
-4299 AQVGIPRN
+4299 GLADSEAGIP
-4307 IAEAPTSVW
+4307 
-4316 GKSIDDLK
+4316 GKSIDIQSGKFSAQIEQALK
-4324 QSFLLDRF
+4324 SSVPGEVLEGQVGKALSEKGVLLDYQSKLRSGFLDGRPVGVGEIDAETPRF
-4332 IVTSSTKSGTSG
+4332 IIEVAGSAKPG
-4344 NAQVFKVSSSDGG
+4344 
-4357 VSKIVEVQYSPS
+4357 KIDQLL
-4369 TAGAVKQSTHIGE
+4369 
-4382 YYKLTYADGS
+4382 KL
-4392 KIKIVEPAT
+4392 
-4401 YRPTFER
+4401 
-4408 GQPVYDKNTVYL
+4408 KNNTLL
-4420 NPQGQNVKFDASQ
+4420 NPDRKEVILFAPNVVKAQQIKAYEKIGIKVVNSVEQLFEYGASKGG
-4433 NLWTPQ
+4433 L

>member
-20 REHFCGLPK
+20 REHFWGLPK

-93 QGVILNNATDRTQST
+93 QGLILNNATDRTQST

-183 ENGQLTRYQVDQ
+183 ENGQLSRYQVDQ
-195 GQVTIDGAQLNA
+195 GSVSIEGATLNA
-207 SNVDRFEIITR
+207 NNVDRFEIITR
-218 SARINAEIQANNLT
+218 SAKINAEIQAKNLS

-244 LNATARADDGSTK
+244 LNATARADDGSIK

-272 GAIRLVGTEAGVGVK
+272 GAIKLVGTEAGVGVK

-299 QLDANGQLR
+299 QLDANGHLSLMQ
-308 MVDASAANGAV
+308 ASANTAI
-319 KVKAASLDAQGSV
+319 KVKAASLDAQGPV
-332 HAGSALT
+332 HAGSTLD

-348 RQNLTARDSITLSAG
+348 RQNLTARDSISLSAG
-363 GQLSNNGIIEAGVN
+363 GRLSNSGIIEAGV
-377 ADNSR
+377 DTGDSR
-382 NANGDVSLSAQSL
+382 NANGDVSLSAQTL
-395 NNSGKSVIAS
+395 DNSGKSVIAS

-410 NAVQSLNNQGGT
+410 TTVQTLNNQGGT

-430 VSAATLDN
+430 VTTATLDN

-462 LISGDGN
+462 LISGDGS

-496 LYNSGGQVTGDVA
+496 LDNSDGQVTGDVA
-509 LNIGLIGALNNQGG
+509 LNIGLSGALNNQSG
-523 VLGSAKRV
+523 VLGSAKRLSV
-531 SISAASLDNSHAG
+531 SAASLDNRHAG

-552 TTRIVGLFDNQSAGD
+552 TTRIAGLFDNQSAGD

-578 GSLDNR
+578 GILDNR
-584 GGSLTGKDRLSLD
+584 GGSLTGKDRLTLD
-597 TALLDNRAGKVRTD
+597 TASLDNRGGKVRAD

-680 TFQQQ
+680 TLQQQ

-746 DGGRVLAGSDLELK
+746 DGGRVLAGGDLELK
-760 VGRLINQ
+760 VARLINQ

-807 NTRGLVRSDRP
+807 NTRGLVRSDRA

-894 SLRSESSLGLIATQV
+894 SLRSESRLGLIATQV
-909 NNAGGSIS
+909 NNADGSIS

-961 GVLLLKNLKGVDNRK
+961 GALLLKNLKGVDNRK
-976 GEISSARAFSLEAQ
+976 GEISSARAFSLKAQ

-1010 EALNNVKGLVSASSL
+1010 DALNNVKGLVSASSL

-1049 DTVFA
+1049 DTAFA

-1101 ATGVLDLTG
+1101 ATGVLDLAG

-1133 LDNRSG
+1133 FDNRGG
-1139 ELSTQAGLSL
+1139 ELSTQASLSL

-1178 AVGLINALADLT
+1178 AAGFINALADLK
-1190 ITGGRI
+1190 ITGGHI

-1208 LDLTLKGNLQNNQG
+1208 LDLTLKGDLQNNQG

-1314 LTAAK
+1314 LTATK
-1319 LTNAA
+1319 LTNTA
-1324 GRIGSDKALTAK
+1324 GRIGSEKALTAK
-1336 VSSLEQQG
+1336 VSSLDQQG
-1344 GSLFSNTS
+1344 GKLFSNTS

-1380 SDLDNRNGEISSD
+1380 SDVDNRNGEISSD
-1393 AAYELNAKSLN
+1393 ATYELNAKSLN

-1427 KGKIGAAA
+1427 KGKIGASA
-1435 LEVEAASLDNS
+1435 LEVQAASLDNS
-1446 AGALTSRS
+1446 TGELTSRS

-1459 VQGPLT
+1459 VQGPLI
-1465 NQDQGLINAINGL
+1465 NQDQGLINAIDGL

-1492 LAGDWL
+1492 LAGGWL
-1498 NLSAKALNNTDSGL
+1498 NLSAQALDNTDSGL
-1512 INSKGA
+1512 INSKGT

-1529 DAGEVSAKADMN
+1529 DAGEVSAKGDMN
-1541 LKVMGLTQ
+1541 LKVTGLTQ

-1572 LGRLNAKGLLSIKQL
+1572 LGKLNAKGLLSIKQL
-1587 QDLKNQQGTLSS
+1587 QDLKNQQGRLSS

-1611 NSQGKLISEAALGV
+1611 NTQGKLISEAALGV
-1625 VSGQLLNANGL
+1625 VSGQLLNEKGL

-1669 SGALLNSGAGA
+1669 SGALLNSGGGA

-1698 EGVVSSVGGQTLTV
+1698 EGVVSSVGGQTLRV
-1712 AGLLNNAGGGL
+1712 AGLLDNTGGGL

-1735 TLNNQAGNLSALQ
+1735 TLNNKAGNLSALQ
-1748 SVDLRAGSLDNSG
+1748 AVDLRAGSLDNSG

-1775 GHLDNVLGTLSS
+1775 AGLGNALGTLSS
-1787 DGALLLKR
+1787 DGALLLKH
-1795 ATHVDNR
+1795 AAHVDNR

-1828 ANRQAILT
+1828 ANQQATLT

-1848 IYSRDAG
+1848 IYSRDGG

-1983 YASGQLGVTATT
+1983 YASGQVGVTAAA

-2026 ESDTSLLIRAASID
+2026 ESDTALLIRAASID

-2047 AAGSGGKSLFQIS
+2047 AAGSGGKSLFQIG

-2073 STDLGLGATS
+2073 STDLGLSAAS

-2117 GLTLNADS
+2117 GLTLAADS

-2143 FYQSAGGQLL
+2143 FYQSASGQLL
-2153 ASNSFDGGG
+2153 ASDSFEGGG
-2162 GNWNNDG
+2162 GNWSNDG
-2169 LIASDGSLSLQL
+2169 LIASDGSLNLQL

-2198 FGAAQLDLPGAATI
+2198 FGSAQLDLPGTATI
-2212 TGGGNTR
+2212 AGGGNTR
-2219 INVGGVLTNRGRL
+2219 INVGGLLTNHGRL
-2232 SSAQGLT
+2232 SSTQGLT
-2239 VNAGTINN
+2239 VNAGAINN

-2252 SAGALTLNAGTL
+2252 SAGALTLNFGTL

-2278 SGGDMQLLGNTF
+2278 SGGDMQLLGNSF

-2321 GTIESLGDMTIRAMT
+2321 GTIESLGNMTIRAMT

-2354 AITELPCGPFGVCHV
+2354 AITELSCAPFGVCHV
-2369 KKHGNRRNAVWQLT
+2369 KKKGNRRNAVWQLT

-2408 AQELSNESSFIASSG
+2408 AQELSNESSVIASSG

-2450 HVDEYQGAVAAVAA
+2450 HVDEYQGAVAAVRD

-2550 TGSQYST
+2550 AGSQYST

-2563 QLPPDLAKQQV
+2563 QLPPDLAKQQI

-2636 ALQVDALVPVAAT
+2636 ALQAVPVAPVAAT
-2649 ERKLAQVGAVQP
+2649 ERKLAQVDAVQP
-2661 GVDASLPMISVTT
+2661 GVDVSLPTIAVAT
-2674 PTDSG
+2674 PTDS
-2679 TATQGPV
+2679 AAAAQPAV

-2696 GSIVRVQGIPTL
+2696 SSIVRVQGIPTL

-2768 RTGQRFIDGQDSDE
+2768 RTGQRFIDGQNSDE

-2823 SHPVNGEN
+2823 SHQVNGEN

-2932 TVTRHQNSG
+2932 TVTSHQNSG

-2971 NNAGG
+2971 NNAAG

-3038 SQIDAKRNLAL
+3038 SQIDAKRNLAM

-3064 HSYSSSKKYKGQSDK
+3064 HSYSSSKKYKGQYDK
-3079 VSQVATAVTAGGSVA
+3079 VSQVATTLTAGGDVD
-3094 LSAGKDLELI
+3094 LSAGNDLTLI
-3104 ASRVSAGDE
+3104 SSRITAGDE

-3118 GGNLALESAEDS
+3118 GDKLELLAAQDSEYSLYDKKKKGGWGSKKTQRDEVTDVKNIGSEIKTGGDLTLVSGGNQKYQAAKLESGQDITLQSGGDITFEAVKDLHQESHEKSDSNLAWTSAKGKGSTDETLRQSELVAQGQLAIRAANKINIDIKQIDQKTVSQTIDIMVKAEPQLAWLKQAEANGQVDWRVVKEIHDS
-3130 NYSFYSKTKKS
+3130 WDYKNSGLGAAPALIISIVASFYLGPLAGALASNFAVGTINGGGDIGAGLKAATSKQAIKGYATQW
-3141 SSGKKSRLDEVAST
+3141 
-3155 TNIASSVT
+3155 VT
-3163 SGTDSVLVA
+3163 SGILSGIDNAVGGWNTDGAMILKADGLNNPGYSSGMLDWSTVSENVLRSGTHALVA
-3172 GNDLLIKGSDVT
+3172 GGVNTAINGGSLKDNLVT
-3184 AEKGAAKLMAG
+3184 AAVSEGLDLTAAFGNKQIGDLAGYLKVSPGTAQKILMHAVLGGALSAAK
-3195 NDVQILAVSDSNS
+3195 
-3208 ARHESSKSKSSWG
+3208 
-3221 GLKSSKVK
+3221 
-3229 DQVAETQTTAV
+3229 
-3240 GSVISGNTVEVAAK
+3240 
-3254 RDATV
+3254 
-3259 TGSALVSTQDLAVQ
+3259 
-3273 AGRDLTIDAAENTF
+3273 
-3287 TRSELHKQKNRD
+3287 
-3299 LTGVLTAN
+3299 
-3307 NLGVDDITGNQH
+3307 
-3319 LSIRS
+3319 
-3324 GNHTGKAAQTTLTG
+3324 
-3338 STVGSS
+3338 
-3344 EGSVRLEAGRELK
+3344 
-3357 VVASD
+3357 
-3362 LVSTKEMNLTGSNV
+3362 
-3376 TIAAGAETATQSS
+3376 
-3389 TDSSKSLAVG
+3389 
-3399 RVVGGMVV
+3399 
-3407 DTYKSIRN
+3407 
-3415 DVRAARD
+3415 
-3422 ADDSRLK
+3422 
-3429 AVKGAQALL
+3429 
-3438 SAYNAADSFSADAAN
+3438 
-3453 QSQGKPANSSGS
+3453 
-3465 LIKIG
+3465 
-3470 TELGSTRSKS
+3470 
-3480 TSEYRSETAK
+3480 
-3490 QSSLTSGAGLVI
+3490 
-3502 SAVGDAAGTQGDI
+3502 
-3515 HVVGSSL
+3515 
-3522 KAKDTLL
+3522 
-3529 MAKNDIT
+3529 
-3536 LESAQDRAQWDN
+3536 
-3548 QSRNSKTSIGA
+3548 
-3559 SFNIGD
+3559 
-3565 QNGFTLDLGA
+3565 
-3575 QMAKGM
+3575 
-3581 GKGHSVTQVNST
+3581 
-3593 VDTGLLMLKSGQD
+3593 
-3606 TTLAG
+3606 
-3611 AQVRADT
+3611 
-3618 IKADVGGNLNI
+3618 
-3629 VSRQDEADQKNRQTS
+3629 
-3644 GGFGASI
+3644 
-3651 CVPPFCYGSIV
+3651 
-3662 TASGNIAGS
+3662 
-3671 KMNSDYQAVTDQTG
+3671 
-3685 LYAGKGG
+3685 
-3692 YDIYVGA
+3692 
-3699 NTQLQGGV
+3699 
-3707 IASEASADKN
+3707 
-3717 HLDTGRLIVSDIK
+3717 
-3730 NSSEIKS
+3730 
-3737 QSASLS
+3737 
-3743 ASYTSTKWD
+3743 
-3752 KPGGPQTPDSERK
+3752 
-3765 WAHSETGG
+3765 
-3773 TLPLALKES
+3773 
-3782 DHSSTRSAISEG
+3782 
-3794 TITVRDPAGAQDL
+3794 
-3807 VGLNRDTSNANQHLD
+3807 
-3822 RPDEKKMQERMDL
+3822 
-3835 IQSSA
+3835 
-3840 QLASTTINLIAK
+3840 
-3852 AKADSAKELLSKA
+3852 
-3865 KTSEEKEKANTAL
+3865 
-3878 ADAASWSVGGD
+3878 GGD
-3889 KRIMADIASGLIA
+3889 
-3902 AGLGGVGGTTAVG
+3902 
-3915 IVANTTANDT
+3915 
-3925 FKKIGD
+3925 FKTG
-3931 YADAQKRNATEDI
+3931 
-3944 SRAAWAEGG
+3944 
-3953 AARVLLHALAGAAMG
+3953 ALAGAAAEG
-3968 LSSGSVQSGALG
+3968 LTAAATEGLGKYLDARFITDDQFKVGTAQVIGVLAGALVNG
-3980 AGASA
+3980 DPEIASWVAGNAERYNAQVHREAAARLKTGFDALHSEGKYLDLQPQDVLVDLQKIVDGEKDRSKLNPRVVEFLNQFPPAQLRDLFFEPTQKERLVMLGIEIGFPSA
-3985 ALMPAIAEALG
+3985 AG
-3996 KSGIEQSNQEAIATL
+3996 K
-4011 IATGLGASAGSLG
+4011 
-4024 GTAGAIAGG
+4024 
-4033 GSGAG
+4033 
-4038 VEVNNRQHHR
+4038 
-4048 DQELPL
+4048 
-4054 LKKKAEELE
+4054 
-4063 QTLGKPKSDALWE
+4063 GKVAVSI
-4076 DLLLLASGEKIDAV
+4076 GEKLTK
-4090 EKARLEALVEKWGSD
+4090 EGLEALEKKFGEALAKKGASEVVVKLNQSQQQSV
-4105 PTTDWFKR
+4105 TKITNSLKNFKDHDITGTLKDMAGTPVPKEGGGFWNHLKEMNDR
-4113 DLDVAKNAVKQLVD
+4113 LQGLRKHSERLKGVN
-4127 QKIPLTWADG
+4127 
-4137 KPIIAYGNPV
+4137 NP
-4147 YAFASTPE
+4147 E
-4155 QFNDSG
+4155 
-4161 LFNGLG
+4161 
-4167 KGYYGELTAAEKWK
+4167 
-4181 QYGKAQAEAYSKE
+4181 AQAARQAA
-4194 ILDFSSNNLA
+4194 LDA
-4204 SKNATDRI
+4204 IKRIEDATM
-4212 LTLAVKNTES
+4212 
-4222 VSIIDD
+4222 
-4228 VILSLGGVVGGKA
+4228 GM
-4241 TLKTILEAVAER
+4241 
-4253 RAAKKVAAA
+4253 
-4262 EAESLGAKGTGG
+4262 
-4274 VISELEREIP
+4274 
-4284 ATSAIAREGLRNNLA
+4284 
-4299 AQVGIPRN
+4299 GI
-4307 IAEAPTSVW
+4307 
-4316 GKSIDDLK
+4316 
-4324 QSFLLDRF
+4324 
-4332 IVTSSTKSGTSG
+4332 
-4344 NAQVFKVSSSDGG
+4344 
-4357 VSKIVEVQYSPS
+4357 
-4369 TAGAVKQSTHIGE
+4369 
-4382 YYKLTYADGS
+4382 
-4392 KIKIVEPAT
+4392 
-4401 YRPTFER
+4401 
-4408 GQPVYDKNTVYL
+4408 
-4420 NPQGQNVKFDASQ
+4420 
-4433 NLWTPQ
+4433 

>member
-20 REHFCGLPK
+20 REHFWGMPK

-93 QGVILNNATDRTQST
+93 QGLILNNATDRTQST

-163 NGCGFINTPKA
+163 NGCGFINTPKT

-183 ENGQLTRYQVDQ
+183 ENGQLSRYQVDQ
-195 GQVTIDGAQLNA
+195 GQVTIEGATLNA
-207 SNVDRFEIITR
+207 NNVDRFEIITR
-218 SARINAEIQANNLT
+218 SAKINAEIQAKNLS

-244 LNATARADDGSTK
+244 LNTTARADDGSIK

-272 GAIRLVGTEAGVGVK
+272 GAIKLVGTEAGVGVK

-299 QLDANGQLR
+299 QLDANGHLS
-308 MVDASAANGAV
+308 MVQASANTAI
-319 KVKAASLDAQGSV
+319 KVKAASLEAQGPV
-332 HAGSALT
+332 HAGSTLD
-339 VQTQGDLNN
+339 VRTQGDLNN
-348 RQNLTARDSITLSAG
+348 RQNLTARDSISLSAG
-363 GQLSNNGIIEAGVN
+363 GRLSNSGIIEAGIETG
-377 ADNSR
+377 NSR
-382 NANGDVSLSAQSL
+382 NANGDVSLSAQHL
-395 NNSGKSVIAS
+395 DNSGKSVIAS

-410 NAVQSLNNQGGT
+410 NTVQTLNNQGGT

-438 QNKGRVLSSGSLELT
+438 QSKGRVLSSGSIDLK

-496 LYNSGGQVTGDVA
+496 LDNSDGQVSGDVA
-509 LNIGLIGALNNQGG
+509 LNIGLSGALNNQGG

-531 SISAASLDNSHAG
+531 SISAASLDNRHAG

-552 TTRIVGLFDNQSAGD
+552 TTRIAGLFDNQSAGD

-584 GGSLTGKDRLSLD
+584 GGSLTGQDRLTLD
-597 TALLDNRAGKVRTD
+597 TALLDNRGGKVRAD

-639 TRLDN
+639 THLDN

-680 TFQQQ
+680 TLQQQ

-732 GITTEVDGQQLDNS
+732 GITTEIAGQQLDNS
-746 DGGRVLAGSDLELK
+746 DGGRVLVGGDLQLK
-760 VGRLINQ
+760 VARLINQ

-798 EITLAGGLD
+798 QITLAGGLD
-807 NTRGLVRSDRP
+807 NTRGRVHSDRS

-894 SLRSESSLGLIATQV
+894 SLRSESRLGLIATQV
-909 NNAGGSIS
+909 NNADGSIS

-949 QLNNQGGYIHAP
+949 QLNNQSGYIHSP
-961 GVLLLKNLKGVDNRK
+961 GALLLKNLKGVDNQK
-976 GEISSARAFSLEAQ
+976 GEISSARAFSLKAQ

-1010 EALNNVKGLVSASSL
+1010 EALNNVKGLVSASSI

-1037 VLGTTGDLDLKV
+1037 LLSTTGDLDLKV
-1049 DTVFA
+1049 DTAFA

-1065 LLLTAASLD
+1065 LLLTATSLD

-1084 DVTARIGTLDNQ
+1084 DVTAHIGTLDNQ

-1101 ATGVLDLTG
+1101 ATGALDLTG

-1133 LDNRSG
+1133 LDNRGG

-1149 TGKHLDNSDQ
+1149 TGKQLDNSDQ
-1159 GLVEAHDTLTL
+1159 GLVEAHDRLTL

-1178 AVGLINALADLT
+1178 AAGFINALADLT

-1208 LDLTLKGNLQNNQG
+1208 LDLTLKGDLQNNQG

-1352 LSLDLNHGRLNNR
+1352 LSLDLNRGRLNNQG
-1365 DGFIHAPGALLLKNL
+1365 GFIHAPGALLLKNL
-1380 SDLDNRNGEISSD
+1380 SDVDNRNGEISSD
-1393 AAYELNAKSLN
+1393 ATYELNAKSLN

-1417 LRIEQALSSI
+1417 LRVEQALSSI
-1427 KGKIGAAA
+1427 KGKIGASA

-1459 VQGPLT
+1459 VQGSLT

-1529 DAGEVSAKADMN
+1529 DAGEVSAKGDMN
-1541 LKVMGLTQ
+1541 LKVTGLTQ

-1572 LGRLNAKGLLSIKQL
+1572 LGKLNAKGLLSIKQL

-1735 TLNNQAGNLSALQ
+1735 TLNNKAGNLSALQ

-1775 GHLDNVLGTLSS
+1775 GNLDNALGTLSS
-1787 DGALLLKR
+1787 DGALLLKH
-1795 ATHVDNR
+1795 AAHVDNR

-1828 ANRQAILT
+1828 ANQQATLG

-1855 LELKAASLDNS
+1855 LELTAASLDNS

-1902 ANLDNRGGVLSSL
+1902 ASVDNRGGVLSSL

-2047 AAGSGGKSLFQIS
+2047 AAGSGGKSLFQIG

-2073 STDLGLGATS
+2073 STDLGLNATS

-2117 GLTLNADS
+2117 GLTLAADS

-2143 FYQSAGGQLL
+2143 FYQSASGQLL
-2153 ASNSFDGGG
+2153 ASDSFEGGG
-2162 GNWNNDG
+2162 GNWTNDG

-2198 FGAAQLDLPGAATI
+2198 FGAAQLDLPGSATI
-2212 TGGGNTR
+2212 AGGGNTR

-2232 SSAQGLT
+2232 SSTQGLT
-2239 VNAGTINN
+2239 VNAGAINN

-2252 SAGALTLNAGTL
+2252 SAGALTLNFGTL

-2278 SGGDMQLLGNTF
+2278 SGGDMQLLGNSF
-2290 SNRYADVFS
+2290 SNRYADVYS

-2321 GTIESLGDMTIRAMT
+2321 GTIESLGNMTIRAMT

-2354 AITELPCGPFGVCHV
+2354 SIVELPCGPFGVCHV

-2394 AASSISSGGQLDIG
+2394 AASSISSGGQLNIG
-2408 AQELSNESSFIASSG
+2408 AQELSNESSVIASSG

-2450 HVDEYQGAVAAVAA
+2450 HVDEYQGAVAAVAD
-2464 FNARNGTKPSATFE
+2464 FNAKNGAKPSSTFE

-2488 TGTRKLAGGGTKALA
+2488 TGTRKLAGGGTKTLD
-2503 SSDGKR
+2503 SSDGKH

-2550 TGSQYST
+2550 AGSQYST

-2636 ALQVDALVPVAAT
+2636 ALQVDSVAPVAAT

-2661 GVDASLPMISVTT
+2661 GVDASLPTISVTT

-2768 RTGQRFIDGQDSDE
+2768 RTGQRFIDGQNSDE

-2823 SHPVNGEN
+2823 SHQVNGEN

-2915 GRDVNLSALNG
+2915 GRDVNLTALNG

-2932 TVTRHQNSG
+2932 TVTSHQNSG

-2971 NNAGG
+2971 NNAAG

-3038 SQIDAKRNLAL
+3038 SQIDAKRNLAM

-3064 HSYSSSKKYKGQSDK
+3064 HSYSSSKKYKGQFDK
-3079 VSQVATAVTAGGSVA
+3079 VSQVSTAVTAGGSVA

-3155 TNIASSVT
+3155 TNIGSMVT
-3163 SGTDSVLVA
+3163 SGGNSTLVAGEDLQLKGSGVTSERGAARLVA
-3172 GNDLLIKGSDVT
+3172 GNDVEIVAVT
-3184 AEKGAAKLMAG
+3184 
-3195 NDVQILAVSDSNS
+3195 DSSS

-3221 GLKSSKVK
+3221 GLKSSKVQ
-3229 DQVAETQTTAV
+3229 DRVSETRTDAV
-3240 GSVISGNTVEVAAK
+3240 GSMVSGDTVSVVAG
-3254 RDATV
+3254 RDTAV
-3259 TGSALVSTQDLAVQ
+3259 TGSSLVSTGDLSVQ
-3273 AGRDLTIDAAENTF
+3273 TGRDLTIDAAENTF
-3287 TRSELHKQKNRD
+3287 SRTEMHKAKSRD

-3307 NLGVDDITGNQH
+3307 KGGLDDITGNQH
-3319 LSIRS
+3319 LSIGS
-3324 GNHTGKAAQTTLTG
+3324 QKHNGNAQETTLTG
-3338 STVGSS
+3338 STIGSS
-3344 EGSVRLEAGRELK
+3344 GGNVLLTAGRELT

-3362 LVSTKEMNLTGSNV
+3362 LVSTKDMSLRGADV
-3376 TIAAGAETATQSS
+3376 TIVSGVETAKQSS

-3399 RVVGGMVV
+3399 RVIGGMVV
-3407 DTYKSIRN
+3407 DTVKSIRN
-3415 DVRAARD
+3415 DVRAAQE

-3438 SAYNAADSFSADAAN
+3438 SAYNAVGNLSSGSA
-3453 QSQGKPANSSGS
+3453 QESEGKPANSSGS

-3480 TSEYRSETAK
+3480 TSEYSSETAK
-3490 QSSLTSGAGLVI
+3490 QSTLTSGAGLAIVATGN
-3502 SAVGDAAGTQGDI
+3502 AVGSQGDI
-3515 HVVGSSL
+3515 HMVGSAL
-3522 KAKDTLL
+3522 KAENTLL
-3529 MAKNDIT
+3529 QAKNDII
-3536 LESAQDRAQWDN
+3536 LESAQNQAQWDN
-3548 QSRNSKTSIGA
+3548 QNRNSKTSIGA

-3581 GKGHSVTQVNST
+3581 GTGHSVTQVNST

-3618 IKADVGGNLNI
+3618 IKAEVGGNLNI
-3629 VSRQDEADQKNRQTS
+3629 ASRQDEADQKNRQTS

-3651 CVPPFCYGSIV
+3651 CVPPFCYGSMV
-3662 TASGNIAGS
+3662 SASGNIAGS
-3671 KMNSDYQAVTDQTG
+3671 KMDSNYQAVTDQTG
-3685 LYAGKGG
+3685 LYVGKGG

-3699 NTQLQGGV
+3699 NTQLQGAV

-3730 NSSEIKS
+3730 NTSDIKS

-3752 KPGGPQTPDSERK
+3752 KPGQPVTPDSERK

-3794 TITVRDPAGAQDL
+3794 TITVRDPAGAKDL
-3807 VGLNRDTSNANQHLD
+3807 VGLNRDTANANERID
-3822 RPDEKKMQERMDL
+3822 RPDEKAMQERIDL
-3835 IQSSA
+3835 IQSSV
-3840 QLASTTINLIAK
+3840 QLASSAIETVAK
-3852 AKADSAKELLSKA
+3852 AKTAAANEQAKKA
-3865 KTSEEKEKANTAL
+3865 TTPEQKEAANAAL
-3878 ADAASWSVGGD
+3878 ADAARWNVGGD

-3902 AGLGGVGGTTAVG
+3902 AGLGGAGGATAAG

-3931 YADAQKRNATEDI
+3931 YADGQKRKATD
-3944 SRAAWAEGG
+3944 SATQAAWAEGG
-3953 AARVLLHALAGAAMG
+3953 AARVLLHVLAGAAMG
-3968 LSSGSVQSGALG
+3968 LSSGNAGSGALG
-3980 AGASA
+3980 AGAA
-3985 ALMPAIAEALG
+3985 ATLMPTIADALG
-3996 KSGIEQSNQEAIATL
+3996 KSGVVGADQDALTTL
-4011 IATGLGASAGSLG
+4011 ITTGLGAGAGSG
-4024 GTAGAIAGG
+4024 SGAIGAIAGG
-4033 GSGAG
+4033 GNAAG
-4038 VEVNNRQHHR
+4038 VDVYNRQLHA
-4048 DQELPL
+4048 QEINKIKGLA
-4054 LKKKAEELE
+4054 AEFAKELGISVQE
-4063 QTLGKPKSDALWE
+4063 AE
-4076 DLLLLASGEKIDAV
+4076 ARLLAQAQQNVDKSFATEHSMVDARAADFLRGQAGFFVDESGRQMLMFAPGSK
-4090 EKARLEALVEKWGSD
+4090 EAYENPGM
-4105 PTTDWFKR
+4105 
-4113 DLDVAKNAVKQLVD
+4113 
-4127 QKIPLTWADG
+4127 
-4137 KPIIAYGNPV
+4137 YGNTWSQFT
-4147 YAFASTPE
+4147 AEQQEMLNAASSKNQAQKE
-4155 QFNDSG
+4155 SEIWDSTKSTALG
-4161 LFNGLG
+4161 GLG
-4167 KGYYGELTAAEKWK
+4167 KGIGNYPSDAVNGLSDFVK
-4181 QYGKAQAEAYSKE
+4181 QFFH
-4194 ILDFSSNNLA
+4194 LDGVG
-4204 SKNATDRI
+4204 D
-4212 LTLAVKNTES
+4212 E
-4222 VSIIDD
+4222 
-4228 VILSLGGVVGGKA
+4228 VVGVPFDFKN
-4241 TLKTILEAVAER
+4241 EVER
-4253 RAAKKVAAA
+4253 DI
-4262 EAESLGAKGTGG
+4262 AKGTQQLIDNAIQTVGAAWASVRTGASRGTGG
-4274 VISELEREIP
+4274 TAEQTVNGTTREIP
-4284 ATSAIAREGLRNNLA
+4284 ATSANARVGLREDLA
-4299 AQVGIPRN
+4299 VQAGIPR
-4307 IAEAPTSVW
+4307 SLDKVW
-4316 GKSIDDLK
+4316 GSSIDDLIRAYK
-4324 QSFLLDRF
+4324 MDGATLSPSIR
-4332 IVTSSTKSGTSG
+4332 SGTSG
-4344 NAQVFKVSSSDGG
+4344 RAQAYTVEGHPVISEIQYHPGG
-4357 VSKIVEVQYSPS
+4357 GRHKS
-4369 TAGAVKQSTHIGE
+4369 GE
-4382 YYKLTYADGS
+4382 YYKFTYKDGTEVRV
-4392 KIKIVEPAT
+4392 IDPASGFKSGT
-4401 YRPTFER
+4401 ITSY
-4408 GQPVYDKNTVYL
+4408 QKYYDPKGNRLKYEA
-4420 NPQGQNVKFDASQ
+4420 GKWSA
-4433 NLWTPQ
+4433 WE

>member
-20 REHFCGLPK
+20 REHFWGMPK

-93 QGVILNNATDRTQST
+93 QGLILNNATDRTQST

-183 ENGQLTRYQVDQ
+183 ENGQLSRYQVDQ
-195 GQVTIDGAQLNA
+195 GQVTIEGATLNA
-207 SNVDRFEIITR
+207 NNVDRFEIITR
-218 SARINAEIQANNLT
+218 SAKINAEIQAKNLS

-237 NDVDART
+237 NDVNART
-244 LNATARADDGSTK
+244 LNTTARADDGSAK

-272 GAIRLVGTEAGVGVK
+272 GAIKLVGTEAGVGVK

-299 QLDANGQLR
+299 QLDANGHLSLMQ
-308 MVDASAANGAV
+308 ASANTAI
-319 KVKAASLDAQGSV
+319 KVKAASLEAQGPV
-332 HAGSALT
+332 HAGSTLD

-348 RQNLTARDSITLSAG
+348 RQNLTARDSISLSAG
-363 GQLSNNGIIEAGVN
+363 GRLSNSGIIEAGVETG
-377 ADNSR
+377 NSR
-382 NANGDVSLSAQSL
+382 NANGDVSLSAQHL
-395 NNSGKSVIAS
+395 DNSGKSVIAS

-410 NAVQSLNNQGGT
+410 NTVQTLNNQGGT

-438 QNKGRVLSSGSLELT
+438 QSKGRVLSSGSIDLK

-496 LYNSGGQVTGDVA
+496 LDNSDGQVSGDVA
-509 LNIGLIGALNNQGG
+509 LNIGLSGALNNQGG

-531 SISAASLDNSHAG
+531 SISAASLDNRHAG

-552 TTRIVGLFDNQSAGD
+552 TTRIAGLFDNQSAGD

-584 GGSLTGKDRLSLD
+584 GGSLTGQDRLTLD
-597 TALLDNRAGKVRTD
+597 TALLDNRGGKVRAD

-639 TRLDN
+639 THLDN

-680 TFQQQ
+680 TLQQQ

-732 GITTEVDGQQLDNS
+732 GITTEIAGQQLDNS
-746 DGGRVLAGSDLELK
+746 DGGRVLVGGDLQLK
-760 VGRLINQ
+760 VARLINQ

-798 EITLAGGLD
+798 QITLAGGLD
-807 NTRGLVRSDRP
+807 NTRGRVHSDRS

-894 SLRSESSLGLIATQV
+894 SLRSESRLGLIATQV
-909 NNAGGSIS
+909 NNADGSIS

-949 QLNNQGGYIHAP
+949 QLNNQSGYIHSP
-961 GVLLLKNLKGVDNRK
+961 GALLLKNLKGVDNQK
-976 GEISSARAFSLEAQ
+976 GEISSARAFSLKAQ

-1010 EALNNVKGLVSASSL
+1010 EALNNVKGLVSASSI

-1037 VLGTTGDLDLKV
+1037 LLSTTGDLDLKV
-1049 DTVFA
+1049 DTAFA

-1084 DVTARIGTLDNQ
+1084 DVTAHIGTLDNQ

-1101 ATGVLDLTG
+1101 ATGALDLTG

-1133 LDNRSG
+1133 LDNRGG

-1149 TGKHLDNSDQ
+1149 TGKQLDNSDQ
-1159 GLVEAHDTLTL
+1159 GLVEAHDRLTL

-1178 AVGLINALADLT
+1178 AAGFINALADLT

-1208 LDLTLKGNLQNNQG
+1208 LDLTLKGDLQNNQG

-1352 LSLDLNHGRLNNR
+1352 LSLDLNRGRLNNQG
-1365 DGFIHAPGALLLKNL
+1365 GFIHAPGALLLKNL
-1380 SDLDNRNGEISSD
+1380 SDVDNRNGEISSD
-1393 AAYELNAKSLN
+1393 ATYELNAKSLN

-1417 LRIEQALSSI
+1417 LRVEQALSSI
-1427 KGKIGAAA
+1427 KGKIGASA

-1459 VQGPLT
+1459 VQGSLT

-1529 DAGEVSAKADMN
+1529 DAGEVSAKGDMN
-1541 LKVMGLTQ
+1541 LKVTGLTQ

-1572 LGRLNAKGLLSIKQL
+1572 LGKLNAKGLLSIKQL

-1735 TLNNQAGNLSALQ
+1735 TLNNKAGNLSALQ

-1775 GHLDNVLGTLSS
+1775 GNLDNALGTLSS
-1787 DGALLLKR
+1787 DGALLLKH
-1795 ATHVDNR
+1795 AAHVDNR

-1828 ANRQAILT
+1828 ANQQATLG

-1855 LELKAASLDNS
+1855 LELTAASLDNS

-1902 ANLDNRGGVLSSL
+1902 ASVDNRGGVLSSL

-2047 AAGSGGKSLFQIS
+2047 AAGSGGKSLFQIG

-2073 STDLGLGATS
+2073 STDLGLNATS

-2117 GLTLNADS
+2117 GLTLAADS

-2143 FYQSAGGQLL
+2143 FYQSASGQLL
-2153 ASNSFDGGG
+2153 ASDSFEGGG
-2162 GNWNNDG
+2162 GNWTNDG

-2198 FGAAQLDLPGAATI
+2198 FGAAQLDLPGSATI
-2212 TGGGNTR
+2212 AGGGNTR

-2232 SSAQGLT
+2232 SSTQGLT
-2239 VNAGTINN
+2239 VNAGAINN

-2252 SAGALTLNAGTL
+2252 SAGALTLNFGTL

-2278 SGGDMQLLGNTF
+2278 SGGDMQLLGNSF
-2290 SNRYADVFS
+2290 SNRYADVYS

-2321 GTIESLGDMTIRAMT
+2321 GTIESLGNMTIRAMT

-2354 AITELPCGPFGVCHV
+2354 SIVELPCGPFGVCHV

-2394 AASSISSGGQLDIG
+2394 AASSISSGGQLNIG
-2408 AQELSNESSFIASSG
+2408 AQELSNESSVIASSG

-2450 HVDEYQGAVAAVAA
+2450 HVDEYQGAVAAVAD
-2464 FNARNGTKPSATFE
+2464 FNAKNGAKPSSTFE

-2488 TGTRKLAGGGTKALA
+2488 TGTRKLAGGGTKTLD
-2503 SSDGKR
+2503 SSDGKH

-2550 TGSQYST
+2550 AGSQYST

-2628 NLAQSQAR
+2628 NQAQSQAR
-2636 ALQVDALVPVAAT
+2636 ALQVDSLAPVAAT

-2661 GVDASLPMISVTT
+2661 GVDVSLPTIAVAT
-2674 PTDSG
+2674 PTDS
-2679 TATQGPV
+2679 AAAAQPAV

-2768 RTGQRFIDGQDSDE
+2768 RTGQRFIDGQNSDE

-2823 SHPVNGEN
+2823 SHQVNGEN

-2932 TVTRHQNSG
+2932 TVTSHQNSG

-2971 NNAGG
+2971 NNAAG

-3038 SQIDAKRNLAL
+3038 SQIDAKRNLAM

-3079 VSQVATAVTAGGSVA
+3079 VSQVSTAVTAGGSVA

-3163 SGTDSVLVA
+3163 SGNNSVLIA
-3172 GNDLLIKGSDVT
+3172 GNDLLVKGSEVAAD
-3184 AEKGAAKLMAG
+3184 KGAARLTAG

-3221 GLKSSKVK
+3221 GLKASKVQDK
-3229 DQVAETQTTAV
+3229 LAETQTKAV
-3240 GSVISGNTVEVAAK
+3240 GSIISGNTVDVVAK
-3254 RDATV
+3254 HDATV
-3259 TGSALVSTQDLAVQ
+3259 TGSALVSTKDLSVQ
-3273 AGRDLTIDAAENTF
+3273 AGNDLTIDAAENTF

-3299 LTGVLTAN
+3299 LMGVLTAN

-3319 LSIRS
+3319 LSIS
-3324 GNHTGKAAQTTLTG
+3324 SSNHTGKAAQTTLTG

-3344 EGSVRLEAGRELK
+3344 EGSVKLEAGRELK

-3362 LVSTKEMNLTGSNV
+3362 LVSTKDMALKGSNV
-3376 TIAAGAETATQSS
+3376 TITAGMESASQSS
-3389 TDSSKSLAVG
+3389 TDKSKSLAVG
-3399 RVVGGMVV
+3399 RVIGGTVV
-3407 DTYKSIRN
+3407 DTARSIR
-3415 DVRAARD
+3415 DGVKAAKE
-3422 ADDSRLK
+3422 ADDPRLK
-3429 AVKGAQALL
+3429 AVKLAQVAMD
-3438 SAYNAADSFSADAAN
+3438 AYNLGGYASDAN
-3453 QSQGKPANSSGS
+3453 GQRSGFKDKQGGTASNGS

-3470 TELGSTRSKS
+3470 TELANTHSKS
-3480 TSEYRSETAK
+3480 TSEYTSETAK
-3490 QSSLTSGAGLVI
+3490 QSTLN
-3502 SAVGDAAGTQGDI
+3502 VGKELSIVATGKAPDTQGDI
-3515 HVVGSSL
+3515 HVVGSDL
-3522 KAKDTLL
+3522 KAGSTTLV
-3529 MAKNDIT
+3529 AKNDIT
-3536 LESAQDRAQWDN
+3536 LESAQNTTERKNDSKN
-3548 QSRNSKTSIGA
+3548 NKTSIGA
-3559 SFNIGD
+3559 SFNIGE

-3575 QMAKGM
+3575 QIAKGM
-3581 GKGHSVTQVNST
+3581 GSGSSVTQVNST
-3593 VDTGLLMLKSGQD
+3593 LETGALVLNSGKD

-3611 AQVRADT
+3611 AQVHADS
-3618 IKADVGGNLNI
+3618 IQADVGGNLNI
-3629 VSRQDEADQKNRQTS
+3629 ASRQDTETQKSKQS
-3644 GGFGASI
+3644 SAGFGASI
-3651 CVPPFCYGSIV
+3651 CVPPFCYGSMV
-3662 TASGNIAGS
+3662 TASGSMSAGNMS
-3671 KMNSDYQAVTDQTG
+3671 SDYKGVTDQSG

-3692 YDIYVGA
+3692 YTIDVGK
-3699 NTQLQGGV
+3699 NTILQGAV

-3717 HLDTGRLIVSDIK
+3717 LLITDRLLLSDIK
-3730 NSSEIKS
+3730 NTSEIKS
-3737 QSASLS
+3737 TSASAGVS
-3743 ASYTSTKWD
+3743 SGS
-3752 KPGGPQTPDSERK
+3752 
-3765 WAHSETGG
+3765 GG
-3773 TLPLALKES
+3773 TTLGAPMGMALNES
-3782 DHSSTRSAISEG
+3782 DHSRTQSAVSEG
-3794 TITVRDPAGAQDL
+3794 TIIVRNPEGANDL
-3807 VGLNRDTSNANQHLD
+3807 VGLNRDTANANKKLD
-3822 RPDEKKMQERMDL
+3822 KPDEKAMRERMEL
-3835 IQSSA
+3835 ITSSVALAQSIGN
-3840 QLASTTINLIAK
+3840 TIATDKIREAEDANS
-3852 AKADSAKELLSKA
+3852 DTA
-3865 KTSEEKEKANTAL
+3865 KTARQKLLDKGIVNPTTDQVRQQVQQDYGVGSSFQRTTQVVSAIVQGIAGGNIGAAAAGAAAPYLARTVKEMTEG
-3878 ADAASWSVGGD
+3878 DAAANLMAHAVLGAVLARAGGN
-3889 KRIMADIASGLIA
+3889 S
-3902 AGLGGVGGTTAVG
+3902 
-3915 IVANTTANDT
+3915 
-3925 FKKIGD
+3925 
-3931 YADAQKRNATEDI
+3931 
-3944 SRAAWAEGG
+3944 
-3953 AARVLLHALAGAAMG
+3953 ALAGAG
-3968 LSSGSVQSGALG
+3968 GAV
-3980 AGASA
+3980 A
-3985 ALMPAIAEALG
+3985 AEVTAKLIRSQLYG
-3996 KSGIEQSNQEAIATL
+3996 DVSN
-4011 IATGLGASAGSLG
+4011 
-4024 GTAGAIAGG
+4024 
-4033 GSGAG
+4033 
-4038 VEVNNRQHHR
+4038 
-4048 DQELPL
+4048 
-4054 LKKKAEELE
+4054 EEL
-4063 QTLGKPKSDALWE
+4063 
-4076 DLLLLASGEKIDAV
+4076 
-4090 EKARLEALVEKWGSD
+4090 
-4105 PTTDWFKR
+4105 
-4113 DLDVAKNAVKQLVD
+4113 
-4127 QKIPLTWADG
+4127 
-4137 KPIIAYGNPV
+4137 
-4147 YAFASTPE
+4147 TPE
-4155 QFNDSG
+4155 Q
-4161 LFNGLG
+4161 
-4167 KGYYGELTAAEKWK
+4167 K
-4181 QYGKAQAEAYSKE
+4181 QTISALS
-4194 ILDFSSNNLA
+4194 
-4204 SKNATDRI
+4204 
-4212 LTLAVKNTES
+4212 TLAAGIAGS
-4222 VSIIDD
+4222 A
-4228 VILSLGGVVGGKA
+4228 VGKDA
-4241 TLKTILEAVAER
+4241 LNAVA
-4253 RAAKKVAAA
+4253 
-4262 EAESLGAKGTGG
+4262 
-4274 VISELEREIP
+4274 
-4284 ATSAIAREGLRNNLA
+4284 A
-4299 AQVGIPRN
+4299 AQVGKNAVENNYLSVR
-4307 IAEAPTSVW
+4307 EAQKKKDLLAKERQGTITSEEV
-4316 GKSIDDLK
+4316 KELVAINK
-4324 QSFLLDRF
+4324 LDQDRDSA
-4332 IVTSSTKSGTSG
+4332 IR
-4344 NAQVFKVSSSDGG
+4344 AAC
-4357 VSKIVEVQYSPS
+4357 
-4369 TAGAVKQSTHIGE
+4369 TAGNKAGAECGRLVALANSALAQ
-4382 YYKLTYADGS
+4382 Y
-4392 KIKIVEPAT
+4392 
-4401 YRPTFER
+4401 
-4408 GQPVYDKNTVYL
+4408 
-4420 NPQGQNVKFDASQ
+4420 GQNVSYSLLYKDLFPNDAANVERVLRGLDSGSITRDSAITAIVKESGRSREEIEQRYDLAMTLQAVTSTLAGFYGVKAAVPETRSSGGEAAKGAALDLVSGETKTVGTGKAAANDASFGTSVGGGTAKLLDDASKQ
-4433 NLWTPQ
+4433 LEQYIRTFDKYKPPTAIGAVDPLTGKIVTMSSGKVPTKIAPELQMYADKLGGLGVKTACGNTLGRCAEFRAANELLLSNPALKLNDIKFTPAIRPRTGEVVPRCENCTNIFGAE

>member
-20 REHFCGLPK
+20 REHFWGMPK

-163 NGCGFINTPKA
+163 NGCGFINTPKT

-183 ENGQLTRYQVDQ
+183 ENGQLSRYQVDQ
-195 GQVTIDGAQLNA
+195 GQVTIEGATLNA
-207 SNVDRFEIITR
+207 NNVDRFEIITR
-218 SARINAEIQANNLT
+218 SAKINAEIQAKNLS

-244 LNATARADDGSTK
+244 LNATARADDGSAK

-272 GAIRLVGTEAGVGVK
+272 GAIKLVGTEAGVGVR
-287 LDGKLIASGGDI
+287 LAGNLAASGGDI
-299 QLDANGQLR
+299 QIDANGHLS
-308 MVDASAANGAV
+308 MVQASANTAV
-319 KVKAASLDAQGSV
+319 KVKAASLDAQGPV

-348 RQNLTARDSITLSAG
+348 RQNLTARDSVNLSAG
-363 GQLSNNGIIEAGVN
+363 GRLTNSGIIEAGVETG
-377 ADNSR
+377 NSR
-382 NANGDVSLSAQSL
+382 NANGDVSLSAQHL
-395 NNSGKSVIAS
+395 DNSGKSVIAS

-410 NAVQSLNNQGGT
+410 NTVQTLNNQGGT

-430 VSAATLDN
+430 VNAATLDN
-438 QNKGRVLSSGSLELT
+438 QNKGRVLSSGSLDLT
-453 AGQVLNGRG
+453 AGQVLNSRG

-486 AGITTLTANS
+486 AGIITLTANS
-496 LYNSGGQVTGDVA
+496 LDNSDGQVTGDVA

-523 VLGSAKRV
+523 VLGSAKHV
-531 SISAASLDNSHAG
+531 SISAASLDNRHAG

-552 TTRIVGLFDNQSAGD
+552 TTRIAGLFDNQNAGD

-584 GGSLTGKDRLSLD
+584 GGSLTGQDRLTLD
-597 TALLDNRAGKVRTD
+597 TALLDNRRGKVRAD

-630 SQAGIGLTG
+630 SLAGIGLTG

-675 HATVD
+675 QATVD
-680 TFQQQ
+680 TLQQQ

-732 GITTEVDGQQLDNS
+732 GITTEIDGQQLDNS
-746 DGGRVLAGSDLELK
+746 DGGRVLAGGDLELK
-760 VGRLINQ
+760 VARLINQ

-807 NTRGLVRSDRP
+807 NTRGLVHSDRA

-835 VEDLSITS
+835 VEDLSLTS

-861 VASGPLD
+861 VASGDLD

-894 SLRSESSLGLIATQV
+894 SLRSESSLGLNATQV
-909 NNAGGSIS
+909 NNADGSIS

-961 GVLLLKNLKGVDNRK
+961 GALLLKNLKGVDNRK
-976 GEISSARAFSLEAQ
+976 GEISSARAFSLKAQ

-1010 EALNNVKGLVSASSL
+1010 EALNNVKGLVSASSI

-1037 VLGTTGDLDLKV
+1037 LLSTTGDLDLKV
-1049 DTVFA
+1049 DTAFA

-1084 DVTARIGTLDNQ
+1084 DVTAQIGTLNNQ

-1101 ATGVLDLTG
+1101 ATGALDLTG
-1110 ASLDNRQGGL
+1110 ANLDNRQGGL

-1133 LDNRSG
+1133 LDNRGG

-1159 GLVEAHDTLTL
+1159 GLVEAHDRLTL

-1178 AVGLINALADLT
+1178 AAGFINALADLT

-1208 LDLTLKGNLQNNQG
+1208 LDLTLKGDLQNNHG

-1230 DVAAAALDNSDGR
+1230 DVAAAA
-1243 LMSAAALD
+1243 
-1251 LGARGALTNVGG
+1251 
-1263 KLVSEGGVQLR
+1263 
-1274 SASLDNS
+1274 LDNS

-1352 LSLDLNHGRLNNR
+1352 LSLDLNRGRLNNQG
-1365 DGFIHAPGALLLKNL
+1365 GFIHTPGALLLKNL
-1380 SDLDNRNGEISSD
+1380 SDLDNRSGEISSD
-1393 AAYELNAKSLN
+1393 ATYELNAKSLN
-1404 NDGGQLLGNQALT
+1404 NDDGKLLGNQALT
-1417 LRIEQALSSI
+1417 LRVEQALSSI
-1427 KGKIGAAA
+1427 KGKIGASA
-1435 LEVEAASLDNS
+1435 LEVQAASLDNS
-1446 AGALTSRS
+1446 AGALTSRA

-1459 VQGPLT
+1459 VQGQLT

-1529 DAGEVSAKADMN
+1529 DAGEVSAKGDMN
-1541 LKVMGLTQ
+1541 LKVTGLTQ

-1572 LGRLNAKGLLSIKQL
+1572 LGKLNAKGLLSIKQL

-1611 NSQGKLISEAALGV
+1611 NTRGKLISEAALGV

-1655 GTLSSKEGNLAVDV
+1655 GTLSSKEGNLVVDV
-1669 SGALLNSGAGA
+1669 SGALLNSGDGA
-1680 LASNGTLKL
+1680 LTSNGTLKL

-1698 EGVVSSVGGQTLTV
+1698 EGVVSSVGGQTLRV

-1735 TLNNQAGNLSALQ
+1735 TLNNKAGNLSALQ
-1748 SVDLRAGSLDNSG
+1748 SVDLRTGSLDNSG

-1775 GHLDNVLGTLSS
+1775 GNLDNVLGTLSS
-1787 DGALLLKR
+1787 DGALLLKH
-1795 ATHVDNR
+1795 AAHVDNR

-1828 ANRQAILT
+1828 ANQQATLD

-1855 LELKAASLDNS
+1855 LELTAASLDNS

-1902 ANLDNRGGVLSSL
+1902 ASVDNRGGVLSSL

-2047 AAGSGGKSLFQIS
+2047 AVGSGGKSLFQIG

-2073 STDLGLGATS
+2073 STDLGLNATS

-2117 GLTLNADS
+2117 GLTLAADS

-2153 ASNSFDGGG
+2153 ASDSFEGGG
-2162 GNWNNDG
+2162 GNWTNDG

-2198 FGAAQLDLPGAATI
+2198 FGAAQLDLPGTATI
-2212 TGGGNTR
+2212 AGGGNTR
-2219 INVGGVLTNRGRL
+2219 INVGGLLTNRGRL

-2239 VNAGTINN
+2239 INAGVINN

-2252 SAGALTLNAGTL
+2252 SAGALTLNFGTL
-2264 LNSGVSD
+2264 FNSGVSD

-2278 SGGDMQLLGNTF
+2278 SSGDMQLLGNTF

-2354 AITELPCGPFGVCHV
+2354 SIVELPCGPFGVCHV

-2394 AASSISSGGQLDIG
+2394 AASSISSGGQLNIG

-2450 HVDEYQGAVAAVAA
+2450 HVDEYQGAVAAVAD
-2464 FNARNGTKPSATFE
+2464 FNAKNGAKPSSTFE

-2550 TGSQYST
+2550 AGSQYST

-2628 NLAQSQAR
+2628 SQAQSQAR
-2636 ALQVDALVPVAAT
+2636 AIQVDSVAPVAAT

-2661 GVDASLPMISVTT
+2661 GVDASLPTISVTT

-2768 RTGQRFIDGQDSDE
+2768 RTGQRFIDGQNSDE

-2823 SHPVNGEN
+2823 SHQVNGEN

-2880 KAGNDLVNSGLIE
+2880 KASNDLVNSGLIE

-2932 TVTRHQNSG
+2932 TVTSHQNSG
-2941 GDLQQRRDFLDS
+2941 GDLQQRRDFLDR

-2971 NNAGG
+2971 NNAAG

-3023 RDLTINSGRDLSAIA
+3023 RDLSAIA
-3038 SQIDAKRNLAL
+3038 SQIDAKRNLAM

-3079 VSQVATAVTAGGSVA
+3079 VSQVSTAVTVGGSVA

-3155 TNIASSVT
+3155 TNIGSMVT
-3163 SGTDSVLVA
+3163 SGGNSTLVAGEDLQLKGSGVTSERGAARLVA
-3172 GNDLLIKGSDVT
+3172 GNDVEIVAVT
-3184 AEKGAAKLMAG
+3184 
-3195 NDVQILAVSDSNS
+3195 DSSS

-3221 GLKSSKVK
+3221 GLKSSKVQ
-3229 DQVAETQTTAV
+3229 DRVSETRTDAV
-3240 GSVISGNTVEVAAK
+3240 GSMVSGDTVSVVAG
-3254 RDATV
+3254 RDTAV
-3259 TGSALVSTQDLAVQ
+3259 TGSSLVSTGDLSVQ
-3273 AGRDLTIDAAENTF
+3273 TGRDLTIDAAENTF
-3287 TRSELHKQKNRD
+3287 SRTEMHKAKSRD

-3307 NLGVDDITGNQH
+3307 KGGLDDITGNQH
-3319 LSIRS
+3319 LSIGS
-3324 GNHTGKAAQTTLTG
+3324 QKHNGNAQETTLTG
-3338 STVGSS
+3338 STIGSS
-3344 EGSVRLEAGRELK
+3344 GGNVLLTAGRELT

-3362 LVSTKEMNLTGSNV
+3362 LVSTKDMSLRGADV
-3376 TIAAGAETATQSS
+3376 TIVSGVETAKQSS

-3399 RVVGGMVV
+3399 RVIGGMVV
-3407 DTYKSIRN
+3407 DTVKSIRN
-3415 DVRAARD
+3415 DVRAAQE

-3438 SAYNAADSFSADAAN
+3438 SAYNAVGNLSSGSA
-3453 QSQGKPANSSGS
+3453 QESEGKPANSSGS

-3480 TSEYRSETAK
+3480 TSEYSSETAK
-3490 QSSLTSGAGLVI
+3490 QSTLTSGAGLAIVATGN
-3502 SAVGDAAGTQGDI
+3502 AVGSQGDI
-3515 HVVGSSL
+3515 HMVGSAL
-3522 KAKDTLL
+3522 KAENTLL
-3529 MAKNDIT
+3529 QAKNDII
-3536 LESAQDRAQWDN
+3536 LESAQNQAQWDN
-3548 QSRNSKTSIGA
+3548 QSRNNKTSIGA

-3581 GKGHSVTQVNST
+3581 GTGHSVTQVNST

-3618 IKADVGGNLNI
+3618 IKAEVGGNLNI
-3629 VSRQDEADQKNRQTS
+3629 ASRQDEADQKNRQTS

-3651 CVPPFCYGSIV
+3651 CVPPFCYGSMV
-3662 TASGNIAGS
+3662 SASGNIAGS
-3671 KMNSDYQAVTDQTG
+3671 KMDSNYQAVTDQTG

-3699 NTQLQGGV
+3699 NTQLQGAV

-3730 NSSEIKS
+3730 NTSDIKS

-3752 KPGGPQTPDSERK
+3752 KPGQPVTPDSERK

-3782 DHSSTRSAISEG
+3782 DHSSTRSAVSEG
-3794 TITVRDPAGAQDL
+3794 TITIRDPAGSQDL

-3865 KTSEEKEKANTAL
+3865 KTPEQEAKANAAL

-3902 AGLGGVGGTTAVG
+3902 AGLGGVGGATAVG

-3931 YADAQKRNATEDI
+3931 YADAQKRNATDDT

-3996 KSGIEQSNQEAIATL
+3996 KTGIEQSNQEAIATL

-4113 DLDVAKNAVKQLVD
+4113 DLDVAKNAVKQLAD

-4204 SKNATDRI
+4204 SKNAADRI

-4228 VILSLGGVVGGKA
+4228 VILSLGGVAGGKA
-4241 TLKTILEAVAER
+4241 TLKAILEAVAER

-4262 EAESLGAKGTGG
+4262 EAESLAAKEAGDTATTGAAKVVPNIFTRENIVGG
-4274 VISELEREIP
+4274 LGETVQPHLK
-4284 ATSAIAREGLRNNLA
+4284 AIADFDADALVGFRGSLARGYKGPHKGNAPFDPQSFDVDAFIVSDKLASEFAGKVRFRSGAEIDGISSIQNAIDESLRRNPLFSGLRD
-4299 AQVGIPRN
+4299 
-4307 IAEAPTSVW
+4307 E
-4316 GKSIDDLK
+4316 
-4324 QSFLLDRF
+4324 SF
-4332 IVTSSTKSGTSG
+4332 
-4344 NAQVFKVSSSDGG
+4344 
-4357 VSKIVEVQYSPS
+4357 
-4369 TAGAVKQSTHIGE
+4369 
-4382 YYKLTYADGS
+4382 
-4392 KIKIVEPAT
+4392 
-4401 YRPTFER
+4401 TFRIFTQKEI
-4408 GQPVYDKNTVYL
+4408 
-4420 NPQGQNVKFDASQ
+4420 Q
-4433 NLWTPQ
+4433 NLQAKPDAQYFFIKGNGQ

>member
-1 MDVRQFA
+1 
-8 FLARQPS
+8 
-15 AALKT
+15 
-20 REHFCGLPK
+20 
-29 RGLAFILANAMFW
+29 
-42 QPLWAQAE
+42 
-50 GIVVSAPGTSLGQA
+50 
-64 GNGVPI
+64 
-70 VNIATPNGSG
+70 
-80 LSHNQFHDYNVGQ
+80 
-93 QGVILNNATDRTQST
+93 
-108 QLGGIIVGN
+108 
-117 PNLKGVAAQTILNE
+117 
-131 VNGGSPSQLRGYT
+131 
-144 EVAGQSAHVIV
+144 
-155 ANPYGISC
+155 
-163 NGCGFINTPKA
+163 
-174 TLTTGKPVI
+174 
-183 ENGQLTRYQVDQ
+183 
-195 GQVTIDGAQLNA
+195 
-207 SNVDRFEIITR
+207 
-218 SARINAEIQANNLT
+218 
-232 IVTGR
+232 
-237 NDVDART
+237 
-244 LNATARADDGSTK
+244 
-257 PELAIDSSA
+257 
-266 LGGMYA
+266 
-272 GAIRLVGTEAGVGVK
+272 
-287 LDGKLIASGGDI
+287 
-299 QLDANGQLR
+299 
-308 MVDASAANGAV
+308 
-319 KVKAASLDAQGSV
+319 
-332 HAGSALT
+332 
-339 VQTQGDLNN
+339 QGDLNN
-348 RQNLTARDSITLSAG
+348 QHNLAARDSISLSAG
-363 GQLSNNGIIEAGVN
+363 GRLSNNAIIEAGVN

-382 NANGDVSLSAQSL
+382 NTDGDVSLSAQTL
-395 NNSGKSVIAS
+395 DNRGKSVVAS
-405 RNLTV
+405 RHLTV
-410 NAVQSLNNQGGT
+410 NAAQTLNNQGGT

-430 VSAATLDN
+430 INAATLDN
-438 QNKGRVLSSGSLELT
+438 QSKGRVLSGGSLHLT
-453 AGQVLNGRG
+453 ASQVLNGQG
-462 LISGDGN
+462 LISGDGD

-479 HDGEVSS
+479 HEGEVSS
-486 AGITTLTANS
+486 AGITTLTASS
-496 LYNSGGQVTGDVA
+496 LDNRTGQVSGDVA

-523 VLGSAKRV
+523 VLGSGKRV
-531 SISAASLDNSHAG
+531 SISAASLDNRHAG

-552 TTRIVGLFDNQSAGD
+552 TTRIAGLFDNQNAGD

-578 GSLDNR
+578 GTLDNR
-584 GGSLTGKDRLSLD
+584 GGSLTGKDRLTLD
-597 TALLDNRAGKVRTD
+597 TASLDNRGGKVRAD
-611 KHLQL
+611 KDLQL
-616 DVRQL
+616 DVGQL
-621 DNRDKGVIT
+621 DNREKGVIT

-665 LGRIASQGDV
+665 LGRIASQDDV
-675 HATVD
+675 QATVD
-680 TFQQQ
+680 SLQQQ

-705 DNSLVAAT
+705 DDGLVAAT

-732 GITTEVDGQQLDNS
+732 GINTEVDGQQLDNS
-746 DGGRVLAGSDLELK
+746 AGGRVLAGSDLELK
-760 VGRLINQ
+760 VAHLINQ

-775 GTTTLNSQSL
+775 GSSTLNSQSL
-785 DNTDGEIDSHNGL
+785 DNTDGEIDSRNGL

-807 NTRGLVRSDRP
+807 NTRGLVRSNRT
-818 LTLGTSKLTNTA
+818 LTLVTSKLTNTA

-835 VEDLSITS
+835 VEDLSVTS

-861 VASGPLD
+861 AASGDLD
-868 NSQKGLLSGKHAT
+868 NSHNGLLSGKQAT
-881 QITATTFNNSQGG
+881 QITATILNNSQGG
-894 SLRSESSLGLIATQV
+894 RLRSESSLGLIATQV
-909 NNAGGSIS
+909 NNADGSIS

-961 GVLLLKNLKGVDNRK
+961 GALLLKNLKGVDNRK

-990 SLDNNGA
+990 SLENNGA
-997 KLISDQGLTLRIA
+997 KLISGQGLTLRIA
-1010 EALNNVKGLVSASSL
+1010 EALNNIKGLVSASSL
-1025 DSHSASLDNTDG
+1025 DSHSVSLDNTDG
-1037 VLGTTGDLDLKV
+1037 VLSTTGNLDLKV

-1096 GGKLI
+1096 DGKLI

-1126 LKLKVDT
+1126 LKLKVDR
-1133 LDNRSG
+1133 LDNRGG

-1178 AVGLINALADLT
+1178 AAGLINALADLT

-1196 DNRSGKIKSQQG
+1196 DNRSGKIQSQQG
-1208 LDLTLKGNLQNNQG
+1208 LDLILKGDLQNNQG
-1222 LIDSQSTL
+1222 LINSQATL
-1230 DVAAAALDNSDGR
+1230 DVAAAALDNSGGR
-1243 LMSAAALD
+1243 LMSAAALE
-1251 LGARGALTNVGG
+1251 LGVRGALSNVDG

-1324 GRIGSDKALTAK
+1324 GRIGSEKALTAK

-1344 GSLFSNTS
+1344 GQLFSNTR

-1380 SDLDNRNGEISSD
+1380 SDVDNHNGEISSD
-1393 AAYELNAKSLN
+1393 TTYELNAKSLN
-1404 NDGGQLLGNQALT
+1404 NDDGKLLGNQALT
-1417 LRIEQALSSI
+1417 LRVEQALSSI

-1435 LEVEAASLDNS
+1435 LEVQAASLDNS
-1446 AGALTSRS
+1446 AGELTSRS

-1459 VQGPLT
+1459 VQGQLT

-1529 DAGEVSAKADMN
+1529 DAGEVSAKGDMN
-1541 LKVMGLTQ
+1541 LKVTGLTQ

-1560 TLDLANGDLDNS
+1560 TLDLANGDLDNR

-1611 NSQGKLISEAALGV
+1611 NTQGKLISEAALGV
-1625 VSGQLLNANGL
+1625 VSSQLLNENGL
-1636 VSGIKGLTVEA
+1636 VSGINGLTVET

-1655 GTLSSKEGNLAVDV
+1655 GTLSSKAGNLVVDV

-1698 EGVVSSVGGQTLTV
+1698 EGVVSSVGGQTLTI

-1748 SVDLRAGSLDNSG
+1748 AVDLRAGSLDNSG

-1775 GHLDNVLGTLSS
+1775 ASLDNVLGTISS
-1787 DGALLLKR
+1787 DGALLLKH
-1795 ATHVDNR
+1795 AAHVDNR

-1828 ANRQAILT
+1828 ANRQATLG
-1836 VAGAVQNAQGGL
+1836 VAGAIQNAQGGL

-1902 ANLDNRGGVLSSL
+1902 ANVDNRGGVLSSL

-2047 AAGSGGKSLFQIS
+2047 AAGSGGKSLFQIG

-2073 STDLGLGATS
+2073 SADLGLSATS
-2083 LQNAGGTLLHS
+2083 FQNAGGTLLHS

-2125 WSNTSVIQA
+2125 WNNTSVIQA
-2134 GRLKVNVNN
+2134 GRLKVNINN
-2143 FYQSAGGQLL
+2143 FYQSASGQLL

-2162 GNWNNDG
+2162 GNWTNDG
-2169 LIASDGSLSLQL
+2169 LIASDGSLNLQL
-2181 SGAYGGNGR
+2181 SGVYGGNGR

-2198 FGAAQLDLPGAATI
+2198 FGAAQLDLPGTATI
-2212 TGGGNTR
+2212 AGGGNTW

-2239 VNAGTINN
+2239 VNAAAINN
-2247 YGSLG
+2247 HGSLG
-2252 SAGALTLNAGTL
+2252 SAGALTLNTGAL

-2278 SGGDMQLLGNTF
+2278 SGGDMRLLGNTF
-2290 SNRYADVFS
+2290 NNRYADVYS

-2354 AITELPCGPFGVCHV
+2354 SIVELPCGPFGVCHV
-2369 KKHGNRRNAVWQLT
+2369 KKKGNRRNAVWQLT

-2394 AASSISSGGQLDIG
+2394 AASSISSGGQLNIG
-2408 AQELSNESSFIASSG
+2408 ARDLSNESSFIASSG
-2423 NLAINAVSIKNQGVV
+2423 DLAINAASIKNMGVV

-2450 HVDEYQGAVAAVAA
+2450 HVYEYQGAVAAVAA

-2488 TGTRKLAGGGTKALA
+2488 TGTRKLAGGGTKTLA
-2503 SSDGKR
+2503 SSDGKA
-2509 FDAIIQSGASVQL
+2509 FDAIIQSGANVQL
-2522 NASEKIDNGVVRG
+2522 NASEKIDNSVVRG

-2540 GGGKKTGDTS
+2540 GGGKKVGDTS
-2550 TGSQYST
+2550 AGSQYST

-2574 NPLALPGFT
+2574 NPLALPGFV

-2599 GDTAA
+2599 GDTTA
-2604 TQRNPAP
+2604 TQRKPAP

-2636 ALQVDALVPVAAT
+2636 TLQVGPVAPVAAT

-2661 GVDASLPMISVTT
+2661 GVDASLPTISVTT

-2679 TATQGPV
+2679 AAQGAV
-2686 YSRTPAQQVQ
+2686 YSRTPAEQAQ
-2696 GSIVRVQGIPTL
+2696 GAIARVQGLPTF

-2721 NPVLTN
+2721 NPALTN
-2727 QKQFMS
+2727 LKQFMS

-2823 SHPVNGEN
+2823 SHQVNGEN

-2915 GRDVNLSALNG
+2915 GRDVSLSALNG

-2932 TVTRHQNSG
+2932 TVTSHQNSG

-2971 NNAGG
+2971 NNAAG

-3005 TNSLHTST
+3005 TNYLRSST
-3013 SQHGSVLTSG
+3013 AQHGSVLTSG

-3038 SQIDAKRNLAL
+3038 SQIDAKRNLAM
-3049 AATGNLTLASAADEQ
+3049 AAAGNLTLASAADEQ

-3079 VSQVATAVTAGGSVA
+3079 VSQVSTAVTAGGSVA
-3094 LSAGKDLELI
+3094 LSAGKDLEMI

-3163 SGTDSVLVA
+3163 SGNNSVLIA
-3172 GNDLLIKGSDVT
+3172 GNDLLVKGSEVAAD
-3184 AEKGAAKLMAG
+3184 KGAARLTAG

-3221 GLKSSKVK
+3221 GLKASKVQDK
-3229 DQVAETQTTAV
+3229 LAETQTKAV
-3240 GSVISGNTVEVAAK
+3240 GSIISGNTVDVVAK
-3254 RDATV
+3254 HDATV
-3259 TGSALVSTQDLAVQ
+3259 TGSALVSTKDLSVQ
-3273 AGRDLTIDAAENTF
+3273 AGNDLTIDAAENTF
-3287 TRSELHKQKNRD
+3287 TRSELHKQKSRD

-3319 LSIRS
+3319 LSISS

-3344 EGSVRLEAGRELK
+3344 EGNVKLEAGRELK

-3362 LVSTKEMNLTGSNV
+3362 LVSTKDMALKGSNV
-3376 TIAAGAETATQSS
+3376 TITAGMESASQSS
-3389 TDSSKSLAVG
+3389 TDKSKSLAVG
-3399 RVVGGMVV
+3399 RVIGGMVV
-3407 DTYKSIRN
+3407 DTARSIR
-3415 DVRAARD
+3415 DGVKAAKE
-3422 ADDSRLK
+3422 ADDPRLK
-3429 AVKGAQALL
+3429 AVKLAQVAMD
-3438 SAYNAADSFSADAAN
+3438 AYNLGGYASDAN
-3453 QSQGKPANSSGS
+3453 GQRSGFKDKQGGTASNGS

-3470 TELGSTRSKS
+3470 TELANTRSKS
-3480 TSEYRSETAK
+3480 TSEYTSETAK
-3490 QSSLTSGAGLVI
+3490 QSTLN
-3502 SAVGDAAGTQGDI
+3502 VGKELSVVATGKAADTQGDI
-3515 HVVGSSL
+3515 HVVGSDL
-3522 KAKDTLL
+3522 KAGSTTLV
-3529 MAKNDIT
+3529 AKNDIT
-3536 LESAQDRAQWDN
+3536 LESAQNTTERKNDSKN
-3548 QSRNSKTSIGA
+3548 NKTSIGA
-3559 SFNIGD
+3559 SFNIGE

-3575 QMAKGM
+3575 QIAKGM
-3581 GKGHSVTQVNST
+3581 GSGSSVTQVNST
-3593 VDTGLLMLKSGQD
+3593 LETGALVLNSGKD

-3611 AQVRADT
+3611 AQVYADS
-3618 IKADVGGNLNI
+3618 IKANIGGDLDI
-3629 VSRQDEADQKNRQTS
+3629 TSRQDTDTQKSKQSS

-3651 CVPPFCYGSIV
+3651 CVPPFCYGSTV
-3662 TASGNIAGS
+3662 TASGSVSAGS
-3671 KMNSDYQAVTDQTG
+3671 MNSDYKAVTDQSG

-3692 YDIYVGA
+3692 YTIDVGK
-3699 NTQLQGGV
+3699 NTTLQGAV

-3717 HLDTGRLIVSDIK
+3717 LLITDRLLASDIK
-3730 NSSEIKS
+3730 NTSEIKS
-3737 QSASLS
+3737 TSASVS
-3743 ASYTSTKWD
+3743 VSS
-3752 KPGGPQTPDSERK
+3752 GS
-3765 WAHSETGG
+3765 GG
-3773 TLPLALKES
+3773 TALGAPMGMALSES
-3782 DHSSTRSAISEG
+3782 DHSRTRSAVSEG
-3794 TITVRDPAGAQDL
+3794 TIIVRNPEGANDL
-3807 VGLNRDTSNANQHLD
+3807 VGLNRDTANANKKLD
-3822 RPDEKKMQERMDL
+3822 KPDEKAMRERMDL
-3835 IQSSA
+3835 ITSSVALAQSIGNTIATDKIREAEDANSDTAKTARQKLLDKGIANPTTEQVKQQVQQDYGVGSSFQRTTQAVTAIVQGIAGGNIGAAVAGASA
-3840 QLASTTINLIAK
+3840 PYLARTVKEMTEGDTAANLMAHAVLGAVLARAGGNSALAGAGGAVAAEVTAKLIRSQLYGGVSNEELTPEQKQTISVLSTLAAGIAGSAVGKDALNAVAAAQVGKNAVENNLLSSKNVMDLRTELVEANKKGESTEAIWEKYKNLSAEQRAEMLAGCAGTGGFCTLSYQSEAEGGIQIADGVSSLRWLFGLSKEDAARLNQFVTAENQNDMGLLYNSLPAWEK
-3852 AKADSAKELLSKA
+3852 AALIGKELLSA
-3865 KTSEEKEKANTAL
+3865 SGTSIGRDKTS
-3878 ADAASWSVGGD
+3878 
-3889 KRIMADIASGLIA
+3889 IASIVGKTKGTGASGTQA
-3902 AGLGGVGGTTAVG
+3902 AGT
-3915 IVANTTANDT
+3915 
-3925 FKKIGD
+3925 
-3931 YADAQKRNATEDI
+3931 QAT
-3944 SRAAWAEGG
+3944 
-3953 AARVLLHALAGAAMG
+3953 
-3968 LSSGSVQSGALG
+3968 
-3980 AGASA
+3980 
-3985 ALMPAIAEALG
+3985 
-3996 KSGIEQSNQEAIATL
+3996 
-4011 IATGLGASAGSLG
+4011 
-4024 GTAGAIAGG
+4024 
-4033 GSGAG
+4033 
-4038 VEVNNRQHHR
+4038 
-4048 DQELPL
+4048 
-4054 LKKKAEELE
+4054 
-4063 QTLGKPKSDALWE
+4063 
-4076 DLLLLASGEKIDAV
+4076 
-4090 EKARLEALVEKWGSD
+4090 
-4105 PTTDWFKR
+4105 
-4113 DLDVAKNAVKQLVD
+4113 
-4127 QKIPLTWADG
+4127 
-4137 KPIIAYGNPV
+4137 
-4147 YAFASTPE
+4147 
-4155 QFNDSG
+4155 
-4161 LFNGLG
+4161 
-4167 KGYYGELTAAEKWK
+4167 
-4181 QYGKAQAEAYSKE
+4181 
-4194 ILDFSSNNLA
+4194 
-4204 SKNATDRI
+4204 
-4212 LTLAVKNTES
+4212 
-4222 VSIIDD
+4222 
-4228 VILSLGGVVGGKA
+4228 
-4241 TLKTILEAVAER
+4241 
-4253 RAAKKVAAA
+4253 
-4262 EAESLGAKGTGG
+4262 GAKG
-4274 VISELEREIP
+4274 IIKASETI
-4284 ATSAIAREGLRNNLA
+4284 
-4299 AQVGIPRN
+4299 
-4307 IAEAPTSVW
+4307 
-4316 GKSIDDLK
+4316 
-4324 QSFLLDRF
+4324 
-4332 IVTSSTKSGTSG
+4332 
-4344 NAQVFKVSSSDGG
+4344 
-4357 VSKIVEVQYSPS
+4357 
-4369 TAGAVKQSTHIGE
+4369 
-4382 YYKLTYADGS
+4382 
-4392 KIKIVEPAT
+4392 
-4401 YRPTFER
+4401 
-4408 GQPVYDKNTVYL
+4408 GQPVEAVIGGRKRLLRVDIEPNGKLQIQSGGGKESIVDFRPDLSKPLAPQINTAFKRL
-4420 NPQGQNVKFDASQ
+4420 PQSARDQLIRNAEKGLKRLQETGNM
-4433 NLWTPQ
+4433 

>member
-20 REHFCGLPK
+20 REHFWGMPK

-93 QGVILNNATDRTQST
+93 QGLILNNATDRTQST

-163 NGCGFINTPKA
+163 NGCGFINTPKT

-183 ENGQLTRYQVDQ
+183 ENGQLSRYQVDQ
-195 GQVTIDGAQLNA
+195 GQVTIEGATLNA
-207 SNVDRFEIITR
+207 NNVDRFEIITR
-218 SARINAEIQANNLT
+218 SAKINAEIQAKNLS

-244 LNATARADDGSTK
+244 LNTTARADDGSIK

-272 GAIRLVGTEAGVGVK
+272 GAIKLVGTEAGVGVK

-299 QLDANGQLR
+299 QLDANGHLS
-308 MVDASAANGAV
+308 MVQASANTAI
-319 KVKAASLDAQGSV
+319 KVKAASLEAQGPV
-332 HAGSALT
+332 HAGSTLD
-339 VQTQGDLNN
+339 VRTQGDLNN
-348 RQNLTARDSITLSAG
+348 RQNLTARDSISLSAG
-363 GQLSNNGIIEAGVN
+363 GRLSNSGIIEAGIETG
-377 ADNSR
+377 NSR
-382 NANGDVSLSAQSL
+382 NANGDVSLSAQHL
-395 NNSGKSVIAS
+395 DNSGKSVIAS

-410 NAVQSLNNQGGT
+410 NTVQTLNNQGGT

-438 QNKGRVLSSGSLELT
+438 QSKGRVLSSGSIDLK

-496 LYNSGGQVTGDVA
+496 LDNSDGQVSGDVA
-509 LNIGLIGALNNQGG
+509 LNIGLSGALNNQGG

-531 SISAASLDNSHAG
+531 SISAASLDNRHAG

-552 TTRIVGLFDNQSAGD
+552 TTRIAGLFDNQSAGD

-584 GGSLTGKDRLSLD
+584 GGSLTGQDRLTLD
-597 TALLDNRAGKVRTD
+597 TALLDNRGGKVRAD

-639 TRLDN
+639 THLDN

-680 TFQQQ
+680 TLQQQ

-732 GITTEVDGQQLDNS
+732 GITTEIAGQQLDNS
-746 DGGRVLAGSDLELK
+746 DGGRVLVGGDLQLK
-760 VGRLINQ
+760 VARLINQ

-798 EITLAGGLD
+798 QITLAGGLD
-807 NTRGLVRSDRP
+807 NTRGRVHSDRS

-894 SLRSESSLGLIATQV
+894 SLRSESRLGLIATQV
-909 NNAGGSIS
+909 NNADGSIS

-949 QLNNQGGYIHAP
+949 QLNNQSGYIHSP
-961 GVLLLKNLKGVDNRK
+961 GALLLKNLKGVDNQK
-976 GEISSARAFSLEAQ
+976 GEISSARALSLKAQ

-1010 EALNNVKGLVSASSL
+1010 EALNNVKGLVSASSI

-1037 VLGTTGDLDLKV
+1037 LLSTTGDLDLKV
-1049 DTVFA
+1049 DTAFA

-1084 DVTARIGTLDNQ
+1084 DVTAHIGTLNNQ

-1101 ATGVLDLTG
+1101 ATGALDLTG

-1126 LKLKVDT
+1126 LKLKVDM
-1133 LDNRSG
+1133 LDNRGG

-1149 TGKHLDNSDQ
+1149 TGKQLDNSDQ
-1159 GLVEAHDTLTL
+1159 GLVEAHDRLTL

-1178 AVGLINALADLT
+1178 AAGFINALADLT

-1208 LDLTLKGNLQNNQG
+1208 LDLTLKGDLQNNQG

-1352 LSLDLNHGRLNNR
+1352 LSLDLNRGRLNNQG
-1365 DGFIHAPGALLLKNL
+1365 GFIHAPGALLLKNL
-1380 SDLDNRNGEISSD
+1380 SDVDNRNGEISSD
-1393 AAYELNAKSLN
+1393 ATYELNAKSLN

-1417 LRIEQALSSI
+1417 LRVEQALSSI
-1427 KGKIGAAA
+1427 KGKIGASA

-1459 VQGPLT
+1459 VQGSLT

-1512 INSKGA
+1512 INSQGA

-1529 DAGEVSAKADMN
+1529 DAGEVSAKGDMN
-1541 LKVMGLTQ
+1541 LKVTGLTQ

-1572 LGRLNAKGLLSIKQL
+1572 LGKLNAKGLLSIKQL

-1655 GTLSSKEGNLAVDV
+1655 GTFSSKEGNLAVDV

-1735 TLNNQAGNLSALQ
+1735 TLNNKAGNLSALQ

-1775 GHLDNVLGTLSS
+1775 GNLDNALGTLSS
-1787 DGALLLKR
+1787 DGALLLKH
-1795 ATHVDNR
+1795 AAHVDNR

-1828 ANRQAILT
+1828 ANQQATLG

-1855 LELKAASLDNS
+1855 LELTAASLDNS

-1902 ANLDNRGGVLSSL
+1902 ASVDNRGGVLSSL

-2047 AAGSGGKSLFQIS
+2047 AAGSGGKSLFQIG
-2060 GLLDNRNGRIEVA
+2060 GLLDNRNGHIEVA
-2073 STDLGLGATS
+2073 STDLGLNATS

-2100 ISMANVSG
+2100 ISMANVSR

-2117 GLTLNADS
+2117 GLTLAVDS

-2153 ASNSFDGGG
+2153 ASDSFEGGG
-2162 GNWNNDG
+2162 GNWTNDG

-2198 FGAAQLDLPGAATI
+2198 LGAAQLDLPGTATI
-2212 TGGGNTR
+2212 AGGGNTR
-2219 INVGGVLTNRGRL
+2219 INVGGLLTNRGRL

-2239 VNAGTINN
+2239 INAGVINN

-2252 SAGALTLNAGTL
+2252 SAGALTLNFGTL

-2354 AITELPCGPFGVCHV
+2354 SIVELPCGPFGVCHV

-2394 AASSISSGGQLDIG
+2394 AASSISSGGQLNIG

-2450 HVDEYQGAVAAVAA
+2450 HVDEYQGAVAAVAD
-2464 FNARNGTKPSATFE
+2464 FNAKNGAKPSSTFE

-2488 TGTRKLAGGGTKALA
+2488 TGTRKLAGGGTKTLD
-2503 SSDGKR
+2503 SSDGKH

-2550 TGSQYST
+2550 AGSQYST

-2628 NLAQSQAR
+2628 SQAQSQAR
-2636 ALQVDALVPVAAT
+2636 AIQVDSVAPVAAT

-2661 GVDASLPMISVTT
+2661 GVDASLPTISVTT

-2768 RTGQRFIDGQDSDE
+2768 RTGQRFIDGQNSDE

-2823 SHPVNGEN
+2823 SHQVNGEN

-2932 TVTRHQNSG
+2932 TVTSHQNSG

-2971 NNAGG
+2971 NNAAG

-3038 SQIDAKRNLAL
+3038 SQIDAKRNLAM

-3079 VSQVATAVTAGGSVA
+3079 VSQVATTLTAGGDVD
-3094 LSAGKDLELI
+3094 LSAGNDLTLI
-3104 ASRVSAGDE
+3104 SSRITAGDE

-3118 GGNLALESAEDS
+3118 GDKLELLAAQDS
-3130 NYSFYSKTKKS
+3130 EYSLYDKKKKGGWGSKKTQ
-3141 SSGKKSRLDEVAST
+3141 RDEVT
-3155 TNIASSVT
+3155 DVKNIGSEIKTGGDLTLV
-3163 SGTDSVLVA
+3163 SGGDQ
-3172 GNDLLIKGSDVT
+3172 KYQ
-3184 AEKGAAKLMAG
+3184 AAKLESGQDITLQSGGEITFEGVKDLHQESHEKTNNNAAWVSSKGKGNTDETLRQTQMLAAG
-3195 NDVQILAVSDSNS
+3195 DIVIKAVDGLKIDVKQVDQQTVSQSIDAMVKADPQLAWLKQAEARGDVDWRQVKEIHESFKYSNS
-3208 ARHESSKSKSSWG
+3208 GLGPASQIIIAIVMAAVVGPMAAGAMGGATGGAVAAGTISSTTAG
-3221 GLKSSKVK
+3221 GLSAAAGAVAAGAATNATVSVINNRGNLGAVFKDVTSSDAMK
-3229 DQVAETQTTAV
+3229 
-3240 GSVISGNTVEVAAK
+3240 GYVISGVTAGLTKGLFDQWTGTETNTSIGKVITQPSLSTWGGVGHFAANQTLQSGTSMLLGK
-3254 RDATV
+3254 ALGQG
-3259 TGSALVSTQDLAVQ
+3259 GSASDALKGALFNTLAAASFNLVGDYT
-3273 AGRDLTIDAAENTF
+3273 
-3287 TRSELHKQKNRD
+3287 K
-3299 LTGVLTAN
+3299 GVLTDGSLPKIAVHAMVGGLLAKATGGDFKTGALAAGAN
-3307 NLGVDDITGNQH
+3307 EALVTHLDKLVGGNENLLTMSSQIVGV
-3319 LSIRS
+3319 LAA
-3324 GNHTGKAAQTTLTG
+3324 AAQT
-3338 STVGSS
+3338 
-3344 EGSVRLEAGRELK
+3344 
-3357 VVASD
+3357 D
-3362 LVSTKEMNLTGSNV
+3362 
-3376 TIAAGAETATQSS
+3376 
-3389 TDSSKSLAVG
+3389 
-3399 RVVGGMVV
+3399 
-3407 DTYKSIRN
+3407 
-3415 DVRAARD
+3415 
-3422 ADDSRLK
+3422 
-3429 AVKGAQALL
+3429 
-3438 SAYNAADSFSADAAN
+3438 ADAA
-3453 QSQGKPANSSGS
+3453 KMEKGS
-3465 LIKIG
+3465 
-3470 TELGSTRSKS
+3470 
-3480 TSEYRSETAK
+3480 
-3490 QSSLTSGAGLVI
+3490 
-3502 SAVGDAAGTQGDI
+3502 
-3515 HVVGSSL
+3515 
-3522 KAKDTLL
+3522 
-3529 MAKNDIT
+3529 
-3536 LESAQDRAQWDN
+3536 W
-3548 QSRNSKTSIGA
+3548 
-3559 SFNIGD
+3559 
-3565 QNGFTLDLGA
+3565 
-3575 QMAKGM
+3575 
-3581 GKGHSVTQVNST
+3581 
-3593 VDTGLLMLKSGQD
+3593 
-3606 TTLAG
+3606 
-3611 AQVRADT
+3611 
-3618 IKADVGGNLNI
+3618 
-3629 VSRQDEADQKNRQTS
+3629 
-3644 GGFGASI
+3644 
-3651 CVPPFCYGSIV
+3651 
-3662 TASGNIAGS
+3662 
-3671 KMNSDYQAVTDQTG
+3671 
-3685 LYAGKGG
+3685 
-3692 YDIYVGA
+3692 
-3699 NTQLQGGV
+3699 
-3707 IASEASADKN
+3707 
-3717 HLDTGRLIVSDIK
+3717 
-3730 NSSEIKS
+3730 
-3737 QSASLS
+3737 
-3743 ASYTSTKWD
+3743 
-3752 KPGGPQTPDSERK
+3752 
-3765 WAHSETGG
+3765 
-3773 TLPLALKES
+3773 
-3782 DHSSTRSAISEG
+3782 
-3794 TITVRDPAGAQDL
+3794 
-3807 VGLNRDTSNANQHLD
+3807 
-3822 RPDEKKMQERMDL
+3822 
-3835 IQSSA
+3835 
-3840 QLASTTINLIAK
+3840 
-3852 AKADSAKELLSKA
+3852 
-3865 KTSEEKEKANTAL
+3865 
-3878 ADAASWSVGGD
+3878 
-3889 KRIMADIASGLIA
+3889 
-3902 AGLGGVGGTTAVG
+3902 
-3915 IVANTTANDT
+3915 
-3925 FKKIGD
+3925 
-3931 YADAQKRNATEDI
+3931 
-3944 SRAAWAEGG
+3944 
-3953 AARVLLHALAGAAMG
+3953 
-3968 LSSGSVQSGALG
+3968 
-3980 AGASA
+3980 
-3985 ALMPAIAEALG
+3985 
-3996 KSGIEQSNQEAIATL
+3996 
-4011 IATGLGASAGSLG
+4011 
-4024 GTAGAIAGG
+4024 
-4033 GSGAG
+4033 
-4038 VEVNNRQHHR
+4038 
-4048 DQELPL
+4048 
-4054 LKKKAEELE
+4054 
-4063 QTLGKPKSDALWE
+4063 
-4076 DLLLLASGEKIDAV
+4076 
-4090 EKARLEALVEKWGSD
+4090 
-4105 PTTDWFKR
+4105 
-4113 DLDVAKNAVKQLVD
+4113 VAKNATQYNWLLHKEIEAADQAREGCKARGGDVAGCQKKITQAMDSLDKARNLERTEQARQVQLAAYQQGMTREEYQQALNSYWNGVDKSQVVWSGYGPANEWGYIASGMGAAVVDATVNWPGKVYDNTVNTLTHLTDIPGNIVQAGKQGADWLNSPIPAQSLERAGD
-4127 QKIPLTWADG
+4127 QLL
-4137 KPIIAYGNPV
+4137 
-4147 YAFASTPE
+4147 FSTP
-4155 QFNDSG
+4155 DR
-4161 LFNGLG
+4161 LG
-4167 KGYYGELTAAEKWK
+4167 TIVFDAVTGAITAGIGGRAVEWIGGKWVSAK
-4181 QYGKAQAEAYSKE
+4181 SVGGIVLRSDN
-4194 ILDFSSNNLA
+4194 DFSSPIGGNGKPKAHINENGDLLPPNLEGTGSVQTHVRGGGSENSPYISVTDPSVTSNPKNYGTHQIEIDVKRLQQDIDSGVLPNTRFLSNREVTAELQSKVDAAREKYTNNPSTKNETSLTRA
-4204 SKNATDRI
+4204 EADLSNATRDGECLI
-4212 LTLAVKNTES
+4212 KGCVPAGYIKF
-4222 VSIIDD
+4222 ID
-4228 VILSLGGVVGGKA
+4228 K
-4241 TLKTILEAVAER
+4241 
-4253 RAAKKVAAA
+4253 
-4262 EAESLGAKGTGG
+4262 
-4274 VISELEREIP
+4274 
-4284 ATSAIAREGLRNNLA
+4284 
-4299 AQVGIPRN
+4299 
-4307 IAEAPTSVW
+4307 
-4316 GKSIDDLK
+4316 
-4324 QSFLLDRF
+4324 
-4332 IVTSSTKSGTSG
+4332 
-4344 NAQVFKVSSSDGG
+4344 
-4357 VSKIVEVQYSPS
+4357 
-4369 TAGAVKQSTHIGE
+4369 
-4382 YYKLTYADGS
+4382 
-4392 KIKIVEPAT
+4392 
-4401 YRPTFER
+4401 
-4408 GQPVYDKNTVYL
+4408 
-4420 NPQGQNVKFDASQ
+4420 
-4433 NLWTPQ
+4433 

>member
-20 REHFCGLPK
+20 REHFWGMPK

-93 QGVILNNATDRTQST
+93 QGLILNNATDRTQST

-183 ENGQLTRYQVDQ
+183 ENGQLSRYQVDQ
-195 GQVTIDGAQLNA
+195 GSVSIEGATLNA

-218 SARINAEIQANNLT
+218 SAKINAEIQAKNLS

-244 LNATARADDGSTK
+244 LNATARADDGSIK

-272 GAIRLVGTEAGVGVK
+272 GAIKLVGTEAGVGVK

-299 QLDANGQLR
+299 QLDANGHLS
-308 MVDASAANGAV
+308 MVQASANAAI
-319 KVKAASLDAQGSV
+319 KVKAASLDAQGPV
-332 HAGSALT
+332 HAGSTLD

-348 RQNLTARDSITLSAG
+348 RQTLTARDSISLSAG
-363 GQLSNNGIIEAGVN
+363 GRLSNSGIIEAGV
-377 ADNSR
+377 DTGDSR
-382 NANGDVSLSAQSL
+382 NANGDVSLSAQTL
-395 NNSGKSVIAS
+395 DNSGKSVIAS

-410 NAVQSLNNQGGT
+410 KTAQTLSNQGGT

-438 QNKGRVLSSGSLELT
+438 QNKGRVLSGGSLELT

-496 LYNSGGQVTGDVA
+496 LDNSDGQVTGDVA

-523 VLGSAKRV
+523 VLGSAKRL
-531 SISAASLDNSHAG
+531 SISAASLDNRHAG

-552 TTRIVGLFDNQSAGD
+552 TTRIAGLFDNQSAGD

-578 GSLDNR
+578 GILDNR
-584 GGSLTGKDRLSLD
+584 GGSLTGKDRLTLD
-597 TALLDNRAGKVRTD
+597 TASLDNRGGKVRAD

-680 TFQQQ
+680 TLQQQ

-746 DGGRVLAGSDLELK
+746 DGGRVLAGGDLELK
-760 VGRLINQ
+760 VARLINQ

-807 NTRGLVRSDRP
+807 NTRGLVRSDRA

-894 SLRSESSLGLIATQV
+894 SLRSESRLGLIATQV
-909 NNAGGSIS
+909 NNADGSIS

-961 GVLLLKNLKGVDNRK
+961 GALLLKNLKGVDNRK
-976 GEISSARAFSLEAQ
+976 GEISSARAFSLKAQ

-1010 EALNNVKGLVSASSL
+1010 DALNNVKGLVSASSL

-1049 DTVFA
+1049 DTAFA

-1101 ATGVLDLTG
+1101 ATGVLDLAG

-1133 LDNRSG
+1133 FDNRGG
-1139 ELSTQAGLSL
+1139 ELSTQASLSL

-1178 AVGLINALADLT
+1178 AAGFINALADLK
-1190 ITGGRI
+1190 ITGGHI

-1208 LDLTLKGNLQNNQG
+1208 LDLTLKGDLQNNQG

-1336 VSSLEQQG
+1336 VSSLDQQG
-1344 GSLFSNTS
+1344 GKLFSNTS

-1380 SDLDNRNGEISSD
+1380 SDVDNRNGEISSD
-1393 AAYELNAKSLN
+1393 ATYELNAKSLN
-1404 NDGGQLLGNQALT
+1404 NDDGKLLGNQALT
-1417 LRIEQALSSI
+1417 LRVEQALSSI
-1427 KGKIGAAA
+1427 KGKIGASA
-1435 LEVEAASLDNS
+1435 LEVQAASLDNS
-1446 AGALTSRS
+1446 TGELTSRS
-1454 GLKLT
+1454 GLKLR

-1512 INSKGA
+1512 INSKGT

-1529 DAGEVSAKADMN
+1529 DAGEVSAKGDMN
-1541 LKVMGLTQ
+1541 LKVTGLTQ

-1599 RQGFTLTGRTLD
+1599 RQGFTLTGRMLD
-1611 NSQGKLISEAALGV
+1611 NTQGKLISEAELGV
-1625 VSGQLLNANGL
+1625 VSSGQLLNEQGL

-1655 GTLSSKEGNLAVDV
+1655 GTLSSKEGNLAIDV
-1669 SGALLNSGAGA
+1669 SGALLNSGGGA

-1712 AGLLNNAGGGL
+1712 AGLLDNTGGGL

-1735 TLNNQAGNLSALQ
+1735 TLNNKAGNLSALQ

-1775 GHLDNVLGTLSS
+1775 ASLDNVLGTLSS
-1787 DGALLLKR
+1787 DGALLLKH
-1795 ATHVDNR
+1795 AAHVDNR

-1828 ANRQAILT
+1828 ANQQATLT

-1848 IYSRDAG
+1848 IYSRDGG

-1983 YASGQLGVTATT
+1983 YASGQVGVTAAA

-2026 ESDTSLLIRAASID
+2026 ESDTALLIRAASID

-2047 AAGSGGKSLFQIS
+2047 AAGSGGKSLFQIG

-2073 STDLGLGATS
+2073 STDLGLSAAS

-2117 GLTLNADS
+2117 GLTLAADS

-2143 FYQSAGGQLL
+2143 FYQSASGQLL
-2153 ASNSFDGGG
+2153 ASDSFEGGG
-2162 GNWNNDG
+2162 GNWSNDG
-2169 LIASDGSLSLQL
+2169 LIASDGSLNLQL

-2198 FGAAQLDLPGAATI
+2198 FGSAQLDLPGTATI
-2212 TGGGNTR
+2212 AGGGNTR
-2219 INVGGVLTNRGRL
+2219 INVGGLLTNHGRL
-2232 SSAQGLT
+2232 SSTQGLT
-2239 VNAGTINN
+2239 VNAGAINN

-2252 SAGALTLNAGTL
+2252 SAGALTLNFGTL

-2278 SGGDMQLLGNTF
+2278 SGGDMQLLGNSF

-2321 GTIESLGDMTIRAMT
+2321 GTIESLGNMTIRAMT

-2354 AITELPCGPFGVCHV
+2354 AITELSCAPFGVCHV
-2369 KKHGNRRNAVWQLT
+2369 KKKGNRRNAVWQLT

-2408 AQELSNESSFIASSG
+2408 AQELSNESSVIASSG

-2450 HVDEYQGAVAAVAA
+2450 HVDEYQGAVAAVRD

-2550 TGSQYST
+2550 AGSQYST

-2563 QLPPDLAKQQV
+2563 QLPPDLAKQQI

-2636 ALQVDALVPVAAT
+2636 ALQAVPVAPVAAT
-2649 ERKLAQVGAVQP
+2649 ERKLAQVDAVQP
-2661 GVDASLPMISVTT
+2661 GVDVSLPTIAVAT
-2674 PTDSG
+2674 PTDS
-2679 TATQGPV
+2679 AAAAQPAV

-2696 GSIVRVQGIPTL
+2696 SSIVRVQGIPTL

-2768 RTGQRFIDGQDSDE
+2768 RTGQRFIDGQNSDE

-2823 SHPVNGEN
+2823 SHQVNGEN

-2932 TVTRHQNSG
+2932 TVTSHQNSG

-2971 NNAGG
+2971 NNAAG

-3038 SQIDAKRNLAL
+3038 SQIDAKRNLAM

-3079 VSQVATAVTAGGSVA
+3079 VSQVSTAVTAGGSVA

-3141 SSGKKSRLDEVAST
+3141 SSGKKSRLDEVASA

-3163 SGTDSVLVA
+3163 SGNNSVLIA
-3172 GNDLLIKGSDVT
+3172 GNDLLVKGSEVAAD
-3184 AEKGAAKLMAG
+3184 KGAARLTAG

-3221 GLKSSKVK
+3221 GLKASKVQDK
-3229 DQVAETQTTAV
+3229 LAETQTKAV
-3240 GSVISGNTVEVAAK
+3240 GSIISGNTVDVVAK
-3254 RDATV
+3254 HDATV
-3259 TGSALVSTQDLAVQ
+3259 TGSALVSTKDLSVQ
-3273 AGRDLTIDAAENTF
+3273 AGNDLTIDAAENTF

-3299 LTGVLTAN
+3299 LMGVLTAN

-3319 LSIRS
+3319 LSIS
-3324 GNHTGKAAQTTLTG
+3324 SSNHTGKAAQTTLTG

-3344 EGSVRLEAGRELK
+3344 EGNVKLEAGRELK

-3362 LVSTKEMNLTGSNV
+3362 LVSTKDMALKGSNV
-3376 TIAAGAETATQSS
+3376 TITAGMESASQSS
-3389 TDSSKSLAVG
+3389 TDKSKSLAVG
-3399 RVVGGMVV
+3399 RVIGGTVV
-3407 DTYKSIRN
+3407 DTARSIR
-3415 DVRAARD
+3415 DGVKAAKE
-3422 ADDSRLK
+3422 ADDPRLK
-3429 AVKGAQALL
+3429 AVKLAQVAMD
-3438 SAYNAADSFSADAAN
+3438 AYNLGGYASDAN
-3453 QSQGKPANSSGS
+3453 GQRSGFKDKQGGTASNGS

-3470 TELGSTRSKS
+3470 TELANTRSKS
-3480 TSEYRSETAK
+3480 TSEYTSETAK
-3490 QSSLTSGAGLVI
+3490 QSTLN
-3502 SAVGDAAGTQGDI
+3502 VGKELSIVATGKAPDTQGDI
-3515 HVVGSSL
+3515 HVVGSDL
-3522 KAKDTLL
+3522 KAGSTTLV
-3529 MAKNDIT
+3529 AKNDIT
-3536 LESAQDRAQWDN
+3536 LESAQNTTERKNDSKN
-3548 QSRNSKTSIGA
+3548 NKTSIGA
-3559 SFNIGD
+3559 SFNIGE

-3575 QMAKGM
+3575 QIAKGM
-3581 GKGHSVTQVNST
+3581 GSGSSVTQVNST
-3593 VDTGLLMLKSGQD
+3593 LETGALVLNSGKD

-3611 AQVRADT
+3611 AQVHADS

-3629 VSRQDEADQKNRQTS
+3629 ASRQDTETQKSKQS
-3644 GGFGASI
+3644 SAGFGASI
-3651 CVPPFCYGSIV
+3651 CVPPFCYGSMV
-3662 TASGNIAGS
+3662 TASGSMSAGNMS
-3671 KMNSDYQAVTDQTG
+3671 SDYKGVTDQSG

-3692 YDIYVGA
+3692 YTIDVGK
-3699 NTQLQGGV
+3699 NTTLQGAV

-3717 HLDTGRLIVSDIK
+3717 LLITDRLLVSDIK
-3730 NSSEIKS
+3730 NTSEIKS
-3737 QSASLS
+3737 TSAS
-3743 ASYTSTKWD
+3743 ASVSS
-3752 KPGGPQTPDSERK
+3752 GS
-3765 WAHSETGG
+3765 GG
-3773 TLPLALKES
+3773 TTLGAPMGMALNES
-3782 DHSSTRSAISEG
+3782 DHSRTQSAVSEG
-3794 TITVRDPAGAQDL
+3794 TIIVRNPEGANDL
-3807 VGLNRDTSNANQHLD
+3807 VGLNRDTANANKKLD
-3822 RPDEKKMQERMDL
+3822 KPDEKAMRERMDL
-3835 IQSSA
+3835 ITSSVALAQSIGN
-3840 QLASTTINLIAK
+3840 TIATDKIREAEDANG
-3852 AKADSAKELLSKA
+3852 DTA
-3865 KTSEEKEKANTAL
+3865 KTARQKLLDKGIVNPTNDQVRQQVQQDYGVGSSFQRTTQVVSAIVQGIAGGNIGAAAAGAAAPYLAQTVKEMTEG
-3878 ADAASWSVGGD
+3878 DAAANLMAHAVLGAVLARAGGN
-3889 KRIMADIASGLIA
+3889 S
-3902 AGLGGVGGTTAVG
+3902 
-3915 IVANTTANDT
+3915 
-3925 FKKIGD
+3925 
-3931 YADAQKRNATEDI
+3931 
-3944 SRAAWAEGG
+3944 
-3953 AARVLLHALAGAAMG
+3953 ALAGAGGAVAAEVTAKLIRSQLYG
-3968 LSSGSVQSGALG
+3968 GVSNEELTPEQKQTISALSTLA
-3980 AGASA
+3980 AG
-3985 ALMPAIAEALG
+3985 I
-3996 KSGIEQSNQEAIATL
+3996 
-4011 IATGLGASAGSLG
+4011 AGS
-4024 GTAGAIAGG
+4024 A
-4033 GSGAG
+4033 
-4038 VEVNNRQHHR
+4038 V
-4048 DQELPL
+4048 
-4054 LKKKAEELE
+4054 
-4063 QTLGKPKSDALWE
+4063 GKDALN
-4076 DLLLLASGEKIDAV
+4076 AV
-4090 EKARLEALVEKWGSD
+4090 AAAQVG
-4105 PTTDWFKR
+4105 
-4113 DLDVAKNAVKQLVD
+4113 KNAVENNYLSVREAQKKKDLLAKERQGTITSEEVKELVAINKLD
-4127 QKIPLTWADG
+4127 QDRDSAIRAACTAGNKDG
-4137 KPIIAYGNPV
+4137 AECGRLVALANSALAQYGQNVSYSLLYKDLFPSDAANV
-4147 YAFASTPE
+4147 E
-4155 QFNDSG
+4155 RVLRGLDSG
-4161 LFNGLG
+4161 SITRDSAITAIVKESGRSREEIEQRYDLAMTLQAVTSTLAGFYGVKASVPETRSSG
-4167 KGYYGELTAAEKWK
+4167 GEAAKGAALDLVSGETKTVGT
-4181 QYGKAQAEAYSKE
+4181 GKAAAN
-4194 ILDFSSNNLA
+4194 DA
-4204 SKNATDRI
+4204 SF
-4212 LTLAVKNTES
+4212 
-4222 VSIIDD
+4222 
-4228 VILSLGGVVGGKA
+4228 
-4241 TLKTILEAVAER
+4241 
-4253 RAAKKVAAA
+4253 
-4262 EAESLGAKGTGG
+4262 GAKGTANA
-4274 VISELEREIP
+4274 LE
-4284 ATSAIAREGLRNNLA
+4284 G
-4299 AQVGIPRN
+4299 
-4307 IAEAPTSVW
+4307 W
-4316 GKSIDDLK
+4316 GKYTTKIDDK
-4324 QSFLLDRF
+4324 VTVVEKNESVPGWIKESFLDSNYRTV
-4332 IVTSSTKSGTSG
+4332 VTNEDITVYRVFGGKA
-4344 NAQVFKVSSSDGG
+4344 NAQGSFVSTSPSLNRIQAKIDAALLPEWKNTRVFEAEIVIPKGTKLDVGKVAPQTIKSTGTVLDGG
-4357 VSKIVEVQYSPS
+4357 ADQLLMPRDWPKEWIKS
-4369 TAGAVKQSTHIGE
+4369 TRDVK
-4382 YYKLTYADGS
+4382 
-4392 KIKIVEPAT
+4392 P
-4401 YRPTFER
+4401 
-4408 GQPVYDKNTVYL
+4408 
-4420 NPQGQNVKFDASQ
+4420 
-4433 NLWTPQ
+4433 